1 MPAVAIT
8 DSGNLFG
15 SLEFAEY
22 AAGRG
27 IQLIIGCN
35 IIVKHSEQ
43 NLPILLLAKNEQG
56 YTNLVTL
63 VSESFKK
70 RKNNSDIPYVDFDEL
85 LNLSMGLIALTGGC
99 LAQLLL
105 GQDKETVEKLLS
117 AFDGH
122 LYVELQRHGL
132 NKELEL
138 EEALIDFAYQ
148 RNVPL
153 VATND
158 VFFPNRSDYE
168 AYDILTCIS
177 EGSYALEN
185 NRKKL
190 TTEHYFKSVAE
201 MEELFS
207 DIPEAIHN
215 TLVIAKRCSYM
226 PRSRQPILPKFPC
239 RENKTENEEL
249 REQAV
254 AGLEFRI
261 ANETDI
267 DLKQYYDRLNYE
279 LSVIT
284 SMNYAGYFL
293 IVSDFIRWSKAN
305 GIPVGP
311 GRGSGAGS
319 IVAWGLQITDLDP
332 IKFGL
337 IFERFLN
344 PDRVSMPDFDIDFCQ
359 EKRDLVIDYVQKKYG
374 YVAQIITF
382 GKLQARAVLRDVGRV
397 LQMPYSQVD
406 KISKMVPFNPV
417 NPVTLSQAIE
427 FDQNLQKERDS
438 DEVIAKLLDIS
449 LKLEGIYR
457 HVSTHAAGIV
467 ICDQKLENFV
477 PVYYDPN
484 SALPITQYSMKYVEK
499 AGLIKFD
506 FLGLGTLTLI
516 DHVCRLINR
525 DEKKIDISSV
535 PLNDQKTYE
544 MLSSGDSI
552 GVFQLESSGMREALI
567 KLKPDC
573 IEDIIALIS
582 LYRPGPMDNIPTYVA
597 RKHGLEKPDYI
608 HPLLEGVLKET
619 FGVIIYQ
626 EQVMEIARILSGYSL
641 AEADL
646 LRRAMGK
653 KIKEEMDKQ
662 RELFIQGA
670 TKNGV
675 DYDRASYIF
684 DLVAK
689 FAGYGFNKSHAA
701 AYAVISYQTAYL
713 KANYPLE
720 FFTALMNLNIDDRDK
735 LNLFYHAA
743 KFSGVTVLPPD
754 INKSQAEFSIEGECI
769 RYGIAALRNV
779 GFSIAEGIVNTRSSA
794 YKDIWEFIQNSGH
807 IINKRALESLIKS
820 GAFDSVHKNRKQ
832 LYESMDMLIYFANKN
847 KQDRESSQA
856 ALFGSLDV
864 LKPKFENVEDFDEEE
879 KLEHE
884 LFSLGFY
891 LTNHPL
897 EKFRIL
903 LEKLN
908 IGFIG
913 ENRTAK
919 TAGVILNARMRTSER
934 GRFVILTLSDP
945 HNVSEIAFY
954 NNEIIEE
961 KRDLFSPGTFV
972 IIDLE
977 ASENTTRLAGKDI
990 SEFTKRITSTIKELV
1005 LTTEC
1010 TDSQKA
1016 AMELNTI
1023 LKDEGRTKIMLKL
1036 LLEKHKEDIVNLYEF
1051 TFIAQQG
1058 LLQQEVEEMV
1068 QELAVSL
1075 KNIKADVIFQKI
1087 KSLMERQ
1094 NSTLTKQEL
1103 ETRAENIKEGLVAY
1117 SDFLEDLTKILW
1129 VELEEDLSNLKEV
1142 KSKIDKELKDDL
1154 KDLGITQ
1161 DFIKFLGGSE
1171 QITKSAFIHNAV
1183 NALKRNISEH
1193 LIKIFQDILKDF
1205 RINGP
1210 TQSSK
1215 ALEMLLENI
1224 EASGL
1229 IKYEHWGLLDF
1240 AYPINKMKS
1249 GHYCIMCIS
1258 STASILDEFVRRM
1271 KLNENVIRHLTGFR
1285 RSKVCPLAAS
1295 KDEDID
1301 YKNTDL
1307 LSKFTS
1313 DYGRILPR
1321 RLTGENIRT
1330 LGKLGEIVKV
1340 KPGYARNFLFPQRKA
1355 VKATKENLAKLE
1367 EQRLLLEEENT
1378 KKLNV
1383 AKELASSLH
1392 DKFVILIKQASE
1404 DGKIFG
1410 SVTTREIAKVLL
1422 QEGHAID
1429 HRNLSFGGISIKN
1442 LGEYQVNVE
1451 LHSEVVVPITI
1462 YVVKSETDANELRQ
1476 VKLQNQ
1482 KSQQQE
1488 AEQDANKEATDG
1500 GEAD

>member
-1 MPAVAIT
+1 MFIHLRVHSVYSLLESSVKIEELIGLCVQHKIPAVAIT

-22 AAGRG
+22 AASRG
-27 IQLIIGCN
+27 IQPIIGCN
-35 IIVKHSEQ
+35 IIVKYDDQDLST
-43 NLPILLLAKNEQG
+43 LLLAKDEQG
-56 YTNLVTL
+56 YTNLVSL
-63 VSESFKK
+63 VSESFRK
-70 RKNNSDIPYVDFDEL
+70 RKVSSDTPYIEFDEL
-85 LNLSMGLIALTGGC
+85 LNSNTGLIVLTGGC
-99 LAQLLL
+99 NGILAQLLSA
-105 GQDKETVEKLLS
+105 QDKEAIDRLIST
-117 AFDGH
+117 FGDR

-132 NKELEL
+132 SKELEL
-138 EEALIDFAYQ
+138 EDTLIDFAYH
-148 RNVPL
+148 RNIPL

-158 VFFPNRSDYE
+158 VFFSNRSDYE

-177 EGSYALEN
+177 EGSYSVEG

-190 TTEHYFKSVAE
+190 TTEHYFKSVTE
-201 MEELFS
+201 MEKLFS

-215 TLVIAKRCSYM
+215 TLVIAQRCSYM
-226 PRSRQPILPKFPC
+226 PRSRLPILPKFPC
-239 RENKTENEEL
+239 REGKTENEEL
-249 REQAV
+249 KEQAT
-254 AGLEFRI
+254 AGLKLRI
-261 ANETDI
+261 ANGTDI
-267 DLKQYYDRLNYE
+267 ILKQYYDRLDYE

-319 IVAWGLQITDLDP
+319 IVAWSLQITDLDP

-344 PDRVSMPDFDIDFCQ
+344 PDRISMPDFDIDFCQ

-397 LQMPYSQVD
+397 MQMPYSQVD

-427 FDQNLQKERDS
+427 LDQNLQKERDS

-499 AGLIKFD
+499 AGLVKFD

-525 DEKKIDISSV
+525 GGQKIDI
-535 PLNDQKTYE
+535 LAIALDDQKSYE
-544 MLSSGDSI
+544 MLSRGDSI
-552 GVFQLESSGMREALI
+552 GVFQLESSGMRESLI

-573 IEDIIALIS
+573 IGDIIALIS
-582 LYRPGPMDNIPTYVA
+582 LYRPGPMDNIPTYIA

-608 HPLLEGVLKET
+608 HPLLEEVLKET

-653 KIKEEMDKQ
+653 KIKAEMDKQ
-662 RELFIQGA
+662 RELFVSGA
-670 TKNGV
+670 TKNGI

-701 AYAVISYQTAYL
+701 AYAIISYQTAYL

-743 KFSGVTVLPPD
+743 KFSGITVLPPD
-754 INKSQAEFSIEGECI
+754 INKSQAKFSIEGESI

-779 GFSIAEGIVNTRSSA
+779 GFSIAEGIVNERSGP
-794 YKDIWEFIQNSGH
+794 YNDIWEFIQSSGH
-807 IINKRALESLIKS
+807 IINKRALESMIKS
-820 GAFDSVHKNRKQ
+820 GACDSAHKNRKQ
-832 LYESMDMLIYFANKN
+832 LYESIGTLIYFANKN
-847 KQDRESSQA
+847 KQDKESNQT

-864 LKPKFENVEDFDEEE
+864 LKPKLENVEDFDEDE

-897 EKFRIL
+897 EKFTII

-913 ENRTAK
+913 RNKTTK
-919 TAGVILNARMRTSER
+919 TAGVILNVRMRTSER

-972 IIDLE
+972 VIDLE
-977 ASENTTRLAGKDI
+977 TSGDRTRLVGKDI
-990 SEFTKRITSTIKELV
+990 SDFAERVTSTTKELV
-1005 LTTEC
+1005 LTIEC
-1010 TDSQKA
+1010 QDSQKVA
-1016 AMELNTI
+1016 IELNAI
-1023 LKDEGRTKIMLKL
+1023 LKNEGRTKIMLKL
-1036 LLEKHKEDIVNLYEF
+1036 LLERHKVSILLPNTYSIDPQIIYE
-1051 TFIAQQG
+1051 I
-1058 LLQQEVEEMV
+1058 
-1068 QELAVSL
+1068 
-1075 KNIKADVIFQKI
+1075 
-1087 KSLMERQ
+1087 
-1094 NSTLTKQEL
+1094 
-1103 ETRAENIKEGLVAY
+1103 
-1117 SDFLEDLTKILW
+1117 
-1129 VELEEDLSNLKEV
+1129 SNL
-1142 KSKIDKELKDDL
+1142 SWIKDVE
-1154 KDLGITQ
+1154 I
-1161 DFIKFLGGSE
+1161 
-1171 QITKSAFIHNAV
+1171 NA
-1183 NALKRNISEH
+1183 NNL
-1193 LIKIFQDILKDF
+1193 LI
-1205 RINGP
+1205 
-1210 TQSSK
+1210 
-1215 ALEMLLENI
+1215 
-1224 EASGL
+1224 
-1229 IKYEHWGLLDF
+1229 
-1240 AYPINKMKS
+1240 
-1249 GHYCIMCIS
+1249 
-1258 STASILDEFVRRM
+1258 
-1271 KLNENVIRHLTGFR
+1271 
-1285 RSKVCPLAAS
+1285 
-1295 KDEDID
+1295 
-1301 YKNTDL
+1301 
-1307 LSKFTS
+1307 
-1313 DYGRILPR
+1313 
-1321 RLTGENIRT
+1321 
-1330 LGKLGEIVKV
+1330 
-1340 KPGYARNFLFPQRKA
+1340 
-1355 VKATKENLAKLE
+1355 
-1367 EQRLLLEEENT
+1367 
-1378 KKLNV
+1378 
-1383 AKELASSLH
+1383 
-1392 DKFVILIKQASE
+1392 
-1404 DGKIFG
+1404 
-1410 SVTTREIAKVLL
+1410 
-1422 QEGHAID
+1422 
-1429 HRNLSFGGISIKN
+1429 
-1442 LGEYQVNVE
+1442 
-1451 LHSEVVVPITI
+1451 
-1462 YVVKSETDANELRQ
+1462 
-1476 VKLQNQ
+1476 
-1482 KSQQQE
+1482 
-1488 AEQDANKEATDG
+1488 
-1500 GEAD
+1500 

>member
-1 MPAVAIT
+1 MSKLMLSLIIANIKFFMFIHLRVHSVYSLLESSVKIEELIGLCLQNKMPAVAVT

-22 AAGRG
+22 AASRG

-35 IIVKHSEQ
+35 IIVRHLEQ
-43 NLPILLLAKNEQG
+43 NLSILLLAKNEQG

-85 LNLSMGLIALTGGC
+85 LSFNTGLIALTGGC

-105 GQDKETVEKLLS
+105 EQDKETVEKLLS

-148 RNVPL
+148 RNIPL

-207 DIPEAIHN
+207 DVPEVIHN

-267 DLKQYYDRLNYE
+267 NLKQYYDRLNYE

-319 IVAWGLQITDLDP
+319 IVAWSLQITDLDP

-525 DEKKIDISSV
+525 DEKKFDISSV
-535 PLNDQKTYE
+535 SLIDQRTYE
-544 MLSSGDSI
+544 MLSRGDSI

-608 HPLLEGVLKET
+608 HPLLEKVLKET

-662 RELFIQGA
+662 RELFVQGA

-701 AYAVISYQTAYL
+701 AYAIISYQTAYL

-743 KFSGVTVLPPD
+743 KFSGVAVLSPD
-754 INKSQAEFSIEGECI
+754 ISKSKAEFSIEGEHI

-779 GFSIAEGIVNTRSSA
+779 GFAIAEGIVNARSSS
-794 YKDIWEFIQNSGH
+794 YKDIWEFIQNLGH

-820 GAFDSVHKNRKQ
+820 GTFDSVHKNRKQ
-832 LYESMDMLIYFANKN
+832 LYESIDTLIYFANKN
-847 KQDRESSQA
+847 RQSNQA
-856 ALFGSLDV
+856 ALFGNLDI
-864 LKPKFENVEDFDEEE
+864 LKPKLENVEDFNEEE

-897 EKFRIL
+897 EKFRTL
-903 LEKLN
+903 LKKLN

-913 ENRTAK
+913 ESKTIK
-919 TAGVILNARMRTSER
+919 TAGVILNVRMRTSER

-961 KRDLFSPGTFV
+961 KRNLFSPGAFV

-977 ASENTTRLAGKDI
+977 ISENTTRLSGKDI
-990 SEFTKRITSTIKELV
+990 SEFTEKVTSLMKGLV
-1005 LTTEC
+1005 LTAVC
-1010 TDSQKA
+1010 ADSQKVA
-1016 AMELNTI
+1016 EELNSV
-1023 LKDEGRTKIMLKL
+1023 LKNGGKTKIMLKF
-1036 LLEKHKEDIVNLYEF
+1036 LLEKHKVSI
-1051 TFIAQQG
+1051 
-1058 LLQQEVEEMV
+1058 LLP
-1068 QELAVSL
+1068 
-1075 KNIKADVIFQKI
+1075 
-1087 KSLMERQ
+1087 
-1094 NSTLTKQEL
+1094 
-1103 ETRAENIKEGLVAY
+1103 GAY
-1117 SDFLEDLTKILW
+1117 SITPQAIYEISHLSWIEG
-1129 VELEEDLSNLKEV
+1129 VEINTNNL
-1142 KSKIDKELKDDL
+1142 
-1154 KDLGITQ
+1154 
-1161 DFIKFLGGSE
+1161 
-1171 QITKSAFIHNAV
+1171 
-1183 NALKRNISEH
+1183 
-1193 LIKIFQDILKDF
+1193 LI
-1205 RINGP
+1205 
-1210 TQSSK
+1210 
-1215 ALEMLLENI
+1215 
-1224 EASGL
+1224 
-1229 IKYEHWGLLDF
+1229 
-1240 AYPINKMKS
+1240 
-1249 GHYCIMCIS
+1249 
-1258 STASILDEFVRRM
+1258 
-1271 KLNENVIRHLTGFR
+1271 
-1285 RSKVCPLAAS
+1285 
-1295 KDEDID
+1295 
-1301 YKNTDL
+1301 
-1307 LSKFTS
+1307 
-1313 DYGRILPR
+1313 
-1321 RLTGENIRT
+1321 
-1330 LGKLGEIVKV
+1330 
-1340 KPGYARNFLFPQRKA
+1340 
-1355 VKATKENLAKLE
+1355 
-1367 EQRLLLEEENT
+1367 
-1378 KKLNV
+1378 
-1383 AKELASSLH
+1383 
-1392 DKFVILIKQASE
+1392 
-1404 DGKIFG
+1404 
-1410 SVTTREIAKVLL
+1410 
-1422 QEGHAID
+1422 
-1429 HRNLSFGGISIKN
+1429 
-1442 LGEYQVNVE
+1442 
-1451 LHSEVVVPITI
+1451 
-1462 YVVKSETDANELRQ
+1462 
-1476 VKLQNQ
+1476 
-1482 KSQQQE
+1482 
-1488 AEQDANKEATDG
+1488 
-1500 GEAD
+1500 

>member
-1 MPAVAIT
+1 MLSFFVDLKFFMFIHLRVHSVYSLLESSVKIEELIGLCLQNKMPAVAIT

-22 AAGRG
+22 AASRG

-35 IIVKHSEQ
+35 IVVKHSEQ

-56 YTNLVTL
+56 YTNLVSL
-63 VSESFKK
+63 VSGSFKK
-70 RKNNSDIPYVDFDEL
+70 RKNNSDIPYVNFDEL
-85 LNLSMGLIALTGGC
+85 LNLSTGLIALTGGYDGI

-105 GQDKETVEKLLS
+105 RQDKETIDRLIS
-117 AFDGH
+117 AFSGY

-132 NKELEL
+132 SKELEL
-138 EEALIDFAYQ
+138 EETLIDFAYQ
-148 RNVPL
+148 HNIPL
-153 VATND
+153 VTTND
-158 VFFPNRSDYE
+158 VFFTNRSDYE

-201 MEELFS
+201 MEKLFS

-249 REQAV
+249 KEQAI
-254 AGLEFRI
+254 AGLELRI
-261 ANETDI
+261 ANGTDI
-267 DLKQYYDRLNYE
+267 GLKQYYDRLNYE
-279 LSVIT
+279 LSIIT
-284 SMNYAGYFL
+284 SMNYSGYFL
-293 IVSDFIRWSKAN
+293 IVSDFICWSKAN

-319 IVAWGLQITDLDP
+319 IVAWALQITDLDP

-344 PDRVSMPDFDIDFCQ
+344 PDRISMPDFDIDFCQ

-427 FDQNLQKERDS
+427 LDQNLQKERDS
-438 DEVIAKLLDIS
+438 DEVIAKLLAIS

-525 DEKKIDISSV
+525 NGKKIDISSV
-535 PLNDQKTYE
+535 PLDDQKTYE
-544 MLSSGDSI
+544 ILSSGDSI

-662 RELFIQGA
+662 RELFVQGA

-743 KFSGVTVLPPD
+743 KFSGVAVLSPD
-754 INKSQAEFSIEGECI
+754 INKSQAEFSIEGEHI
-769 RYGIAALRNV
+769 RYGTAALRNV
-779 GFSIAEGIVNTRSSA
+779 GFSIAEGIVNERSGL
-794 YKDIWEFIQNSGH
+794 YKDIWEFIQSSGH

-820 GAFDSVHKNRKQ
+820 GACDSVHKNRKQ

-847 KQDRESSQA
+847 KQNRESSQA
-856 ALFGSLDV
+856 ALFGKLDV
-864 LKPKFENVEDFDEEE
+864 LKPKLENVEDFDEEE

-897 EKFRIL
+897 KKFKIL

-913 ENRTAK
+913 ENKTAK
-919 TAGVILNARMRTSER
+919 TAGVILNVRIRTSER

-961 KRDLFSPGTFV
+961 KRDLFSLGTFAIV
-972 IIDLE
+972 DLE
-977 ASENTTRLAGKDI
+977 TSENTTRLVGKNI
-990 SEFTKRITSTIKELV
+990 SEFTERITSTIKELV

-1010 TDSQKA
+1010 VDSQKA
-1016 AMELNTI
+1016 AMELNAV
-1023 LKDEGRTKIMLKL
+1023 LKDEGKTKVMLKL
-1036 LLEKHKEDIVNLYEF
+1036 IIDKHKVSILLPGTYSIAPQVIYE
-1051 TFIAQQG
+1051 I
-1058 LLQQEVEEMV
+1058 
-1068 QELAVSL
+1068 
-1075 KNIKADVIFQKI
+1075 
-1087 KSLMERQ
+1087 
-1094 NSTLTKQEL
+1094 
-1103 ETRAENIKEGLVAY
+1103 
-1117 SDFLEDLTKILW
+1117 
-1129 VELEEDLSNLKEV
+1129 SNL
-1142 KSKIDKELKDDL
+1142 SW
-1154 KDLGITQ
+1154 
-1161 DFIKFLGGSE
+1161 IKGVEINTNNL
-1171 QITKSAFIHNAV
+1171 
-1183 NALKRNISEH
+1183 
-1193 LIKIFQDILKDF
+1193 LI
-1205 RINGP
+1205 
-1210 TQSSK
+1210 
-1215 ALEMLLENI
+1215 
-1224 EASGL
+1224 
-1229 IKYEHWGLLDF
+1229 
-1240 AYPINKMKS
+1240 
-1249 GHYCIMCIS
+1249 
-1258 STASILDEFVRRM
+1258 
-1271 KLNENVIRHLTGFR
+1271 
-1285 RSKVCPLAAS
+1285 
-1295 KDEDID
+1295 
-1301 YKNTDL
+1301 
-1307 LSKFTS
+1307 
-1313 DYGRILPR
+1313 
-1321 RLTGENIRT
+1321 
-1330 LGKLGEIVKV
+1330 
-1340 KPGYARNFLFPQRKA
+1340 
-1355 VKATKENLAKLE
+1355 
-1367 EQRLLLEEENT
+1367 
-1378 KKLNV
+1378 
-1383 AKELASSLH
+1383 
-1392 DKFVILIKQASE
+1392 
-1404 DGKIFG
+1404 
-1410 SVTTREIAKVLL
+1410 
-1422 QEGHAID
+1422 
-1429 HRNLSFGGISIKN
+1429 
-1442 LGEYQVNVE
+1442 
-1451 LHSEVVVPITI
+1451 
-1462 YVVKSETDANELRQ
+1462 
-1476 VKLQNQ
+1476 
-1482 KSQQQE
+1482 
-1488 AEQDANKEATDG
+1488 
-1500 GEAD
+1500 

>member
-1 MPAVAIT
+1 MFIHLRVHSVYSLLESSVKIEELISLCLQNKMPAVAVT

-22 AAGRG
+22 AANRG

-35 IIVKHSEQ
+35 IIIRHLEQ
-43 NLPILLLAKNEQG
+43 NLSILLLAKNEQG

-85 LNLSMGLIALTGGC
+85 LNLSSGLIALTGGYDGI

-105 GQDKETVEKLLS
+105 KQDKETIKRLLL

-138 EEALIDFAYQ
+138 EEALIDFTYQ
-148 RNVPL
+148 HNIPL

-158 VFFPNRSDYE
+158 VFFPNKSDYE

-190 TTEHYFKSVAE
+190 TIEHYFKSVTE

-207 DIPEAIHN
+207 DIPEAINN

-254 AGLEFRI
+254 SGLKLRI
-261 ANETDI
+261 AKSSSVTRTPSTVIPALDQRDSSVTRWNDTKPDDDTQHDI
-267 DLKQYYDRLNYE
+267 DIKQYYDRLNYE

-305 GIPVGP
+305 DIPVGP

-319 IVAWGLQITDLDP
+319 IVAWSLQITDLDP

-344 PDRVSMPDFDIDFCQ
+344 PDRISMPDFDIDFCQ

-397 LQMPYSQVD
+397 LQMPYAQVD

-427 FDQNLQKERDS
+427 LDQNLQKERDS

-525 DEKKIDISSV
+525 DEKNFDISSV
-535 PLNDQKTYE
+535 SLIDQRTYE
-544 MLSSGDSI
+544 MLSRGDSI

-582 LYRPGPMDNIPTYVA
+582 LYRPGPMNNIPTYVA

-608 HPLLEGVLKET
+608 HPLLEEVLKET

-662 RELFIQGA
+662 RKLFVQGA

-701 AYAVISYQTAYL
+701 AYAIISYQTAYL

-743 KFSGVTVLPPD
+743 KFSGVAVLSPD
-754 INKSQAEFSIEGECI
+754 ISKSKAEFSIEGEHI

-779 GFSIAEGIVNTRSSA
+779 GFAIAEGIVNARSSS
-794 YKDIWEFIQNSGH
+794 YKDIWEFIQNLGH
-807 IINKRALESLIKS
+807 IMNKRALESLIKS
-820 GAFDSVHKNRKQ
+820 GTFDSVHKNRKQ
-832 LYESMDMLIYFANKN
+832 LYESIDTLIYFTNKN
-847 KQDRESSQA
+847 RQSNQA
-856 ALFGSLDV
+856 ALFGNLDI
-864 LKPKFENVEDFDEEE
+864 LKPKLENVEDFNEEE

-897 EKFRIL
+897 EKFRTL
-903 LEKLN
+903 LKKLN

-913 ENRTAK
+913 ESKTTK
-919 TAGVILNARMRTSER
+919 TAGVILNVRMRTSER

-961 KRDLFSPGTFV
+961 KRNLFSPGAFV

-977 ASENTTRLAGKDI
+977 ISENTTRLSGKDI
-990 SEFTKRITSTIKELV
+990 SEFTEKITSLMKGLV
-1005 LTTEC
+1005 LTSLC
-1010 TDSQKA
+1010 TDSQKVA
-1016 AMELNTI
+1016 EELNSV
-1023 LKDEGRTKIMLKL
+1023 LKNGGKTKIMLKFL
-1036 LLEKHKEDIVNLYEF
+1036 LKKHKV
-1051 TFIAQQG
+1051 
-1058 LLQQEVEEMV
+1058 
-1068 QELAVSL
+1068 
-1075 KNIKADVIFQKI
+1075 
-1087 KSLMERQ
+1087 
-1094 NSTLTKQEL
+1094 
-1103 ETRAENIKEGLVAY
+1103 
-1117 SDFLEDLTKILW
+1117 
-1129 VELEEDLSNLKEV
+1129 
-1142 KSKIDKELKDDL
+1142 
-1154 KDLGITQ
+1154 
-1161 DFIKFLGGSE
+1161 
-1171 QITKSAFIHNAV
+1171 
-1183 NALKRNISEH
+1183 
-1193 LIKIFQDILKDF
+1193 
-1205 RINGP
+1205 
-1210 TQSSK
+1210 
-1215 ALEMLLENI
+1215 
-1224 EASGL
+1224 
-1229 IKYEHWGLLDF
+1229 
-1240 AYPINKMKS
+1240 
-1249 GHYCIMCIS
+1249 
-1258 STASILDEFVRRM
+1258 SILLPGTYSITPQAIYE
-1271 KLNENVIRHLTGFR
+1271 ISHLSWIEG
-1285 RSKVCPLAAS
+1285 V
-1295 KDEDID
+1295 EI
-1301 YKNTDL
+1301 NTNNL
-1307 LSKFTS
+1307 L
-1313 DYGRILPR
+1313 I
-1321 RLTGENIRT
+1321 
-1330 LGKLGEIVKV
+1330 
-1340 KPGYARNFLFPQRKA
+1340 
-1355 VKATKENLAKLE
+1355 
-1367 EQRLLLEEENT
+1367 
-1378 KKLNV
+1378 
-1383 AKELASSLH
+1383 
-1392 DKFVILIKQASE
+1392 
-1404 DGKIFG
+1404 
-1410 SVTTREIAKVLL
+1410 
-1422 QEGHAID
+1422 
-1429 HRNLSFGGISIKN
+1429 
-1442 LGEYQVNVE
+1442 
-1451 LHSEVVVPITI
+1451 
-1462 YVVKSETDANELRQ
+1462 
-1476 VKLQNQ
+1476 
-1482 KSQQQE
+1482 
-1488 AEQDANKEATDG
+1488 
-1500 GEAD
+1500 

>member
-1 MPAVAIT
+1 MIRELAEFVKEVFCILTLDLRNLIGFCSHENYVLMSKLMLSFFVDLKFFMFIHLRVHSVYSLLESSVKIEELIGLCLRNKMPAVAIT

-15 SLEFAEY
+15 SLEFSEY
-22 AAGRG
+22 AANKG

-63 VSESFKK
+63 VSESFRK

-85 LNLSMGLIALTGGC
+85 LNLSTGLIALTGGC

-105 GQDKETVEKLLS
+105 GQDKETIEKLLS
-117 AFDGH
+117 AFNGH

-138 EEALIDFAYQ
+138 EETLIDFAYQ
-148 RNVPL
+148 HNIPL

-158 VFFPNRSDYE
+158 VFFTNRSDYE

-284 SMNYAGYFL
+284 SMNYSGYFL

-427 FDQNLQKERDS
+427 LDQNLQKERDS

-544 MLSSGDSI
+544 ILSSGDSI

-626 EQVMEIARILSGYSL
+626 EQVMEIARILSGYTL

-954 NNEIIEE
+954 NNEIIEG

-990 SEFTKRITSTIKELV
+990 SEFTKRIASTIKELV

-1036 LLEKHKEDIVNLYEF
+1036 LLEKHKVSI
-1051 TFIAQQG
+1051 
-1058 LLQQEVEEMV
+1058 LLP
-1068 QELAVSL
+1068 
-1075 KNIKADVIFQKI
+1075 
-1087 KSLMERQ
+1087 
-1094 NSTLTKQEL
+1094 
-1103 ETRAENIKEGLVAY
+1103 GAY
-1117 SDFLEDLTKILW
+1117 SIAPQVIYEI
-1129 VELEEDLSNLKEV
+1129 SNL
-1142 KSKIDKELKDDL
+1142 SW
-1154 KDLGITQ
+1154 
-1161 DFIKFLGGSE
+1161 IKGVEINTNNL
-1171 QITKSAFIHNAV
+1171 
-1183 NALKRNISEH
+1183 
-1193 LIKIFQDILKDF
+1193 LI
-1205 RINGP
+1205 
-1210 TQSSK
+1210 
-1215 ALEMLLENI
+1215 
-1224 EASGL
+1224 
-1229 IKYEHWGLLDF
+1229 
-1240 AYPINKMKS
+1240 
-1249 GHYCIMCIS
+1249 
-1258 STASILDEFVRRM
+1258 
-1271 KLNENVIRHLTGFR
+1271 
-1285 RSKVCPLAAS
+1285 
-1295 KDEDID
+1295 
-1301 YKNTDL
+1301 
-1307 LSKFTS
+1307 
-1313 DYGRILPR
+1313 
-1321 RLTGENIRT
+1321 
-1330 LGKLGEIVKV
+1330 
-1340 KPGYARNFLFPQRKA
+1340 
-1355 VKATKENLAKLE
+1355 
-1367 EQRLLLEEENT
+1367 
-1378 KKLNV
+1378 
-1383 AKELASSLH
+1383 
-1392 DKFVILIKQASE
+1392 
-1404 DGKIFG
+1404 
-1410 SVTTREIAKVLL
+1410 
-1422 QEGHAID
+1422 
-1429 HRNLSFGGISIKN
+1429 
-1442 LGEYQVNVE
+1442 
-1451 LHSEVVVPITI
+1451 
-1462 YVVKSETDANELRQ
+1462 
-1476 VKLQNQ
+1476 
-1482 KSQQQE
+1482 
-1488 AEQDANKEATDG
+1488 
-1500 GEAD
+1500 

>member
-1 MPAVAIT
+1 MFIHLRVHSVYSLLESSVKIEELIGLCLRNKMPAVAIT

-15 SLEFAEY
+15 SLEFSEY
-22 AAGRG
+22 AASRG
-27 IQLIIGCN
+27 IQLITGCN
-35 IIVKHSEQ
+35 IIVIYSEQ
-43 NLPILLLAKNEQG
+43 NLPILLLTKNEQG

-63 VSESFKK
+63 VSESFRK

-85 LNLSMGLIALTGGC
+85 LNLSTGLITLTGGC
-99 LAQLLL
+99 DGILAQLLFR
-105 GQDKETVEKLLS
+105 QDKGIVEKLLL
-117 AFDGH
+117 AFNGH

-138 EEALIDFAYQ
+138 EETLIDFAYQ
-148 RNVPL
+148 HNIPL

-177 EGSYALEN
+177 EGSYTLEN

-201 MEELFS
+201 MEKLFS

-226 PRSRQPILPKFPC
+226 PRSSQPILPKFPC

-249 REQAV
+249 KEQAT
-254 AGLEFRI
+254 AGLELRI
-261 ANETDI
+261 ANKIDI

-319 IVAWGLQITDLDP
+319 IVAWALQITDLDP

-344 PDRVSMPDFDIDFCQ
+344 PDRISMPDFDIDFCQ

-397 LQMPYSQVD
+397 LQMSYTQVD

-516 DHVCRLINR
+516 DHVCRLINQNG
-525 DEKKIDISSV
+525 KKIDIASV
-535 PLNDQKTYE
+535 SLNDRKTYE
-544 MLSSGDSI
+544 MLSNGDSI

-582 LYRPGPMDNIPTYVA
+582 LYRPGPMDNIPTYIA

-608 HPLLEGVLKET
+608 HPLLERVLKET

-653 KIKEEMDKQ
+653 KIKAEMDKQ
-662 RELFIQGA
+662 RKLFVQGA

-743 KFSGVTVLPPD
+743 KFSGVSVLLPD
-754 INKSQAEFSIEGECI
+754 ISKSKAEFSIEGKHI

-779 GFSIAEGIVNTRSSA
+779 GFSIAEGIVNTRSST

-807 IINKRALESLIKS
+807 ITNKRALESLIKS
-820 GAFDSVHKNRKQ
+820 GACDSVHKNRKQ
-832 LYESMDMLIYFANKN
+832 LYESIDTLVYFANKN
-847 KQDRESSQA
+847 RQDRESNQA
-856 ALFGSLDV
+856 VLFGNFNV
-864 LKPKFENVEDFDEEE
+864 LKPKLEKVKDFNEEE

-891 LTNHPL
+891 LTSHPL
-897 EKFRIL
+897 EKFRTL

-913 ENRTAK
+913 ENKIAK
-919 TAGVILNARMRTSER
+919 TAGVILNVRMRTSER

-954 NNEIIEE
+954 NNEIIEK
-961 KRDLFSPGTFV
+961 KRNLFSPGTFV
-972 IIDLE
+972 VVDLE
-977 ASENTTRLAGKDI
+977 TSENTTRLVGRDI
-990 SEFTKRITSTIKELV
+990 SEFTERITSVMKSLV
-1005 LTTEC
+1005 LTTGC
-1010 TDSQKA
+1010 ADSQKA
-1016 AMELNTI
+1016 AIELNSV
-1023 LKDEGRTKIMLKL
+1023 LKGDGKTKIMLKL
-1036 LLEKHKEDIVNLYEF
+1036 LFEKHTVNILLPGAYLITPQVVYE
-1051 TFIAQQG
+1051 I
-1058 LLQQEVEEMV
+1058 
-1068 QELAVSL
+1068 
-1075 KNIKADVIFQKI
+1075 
-1087 KSLMERQ
+1087 
-1094 NSTLTKQEL
+1094 
-1103 ETRAENIKEGLVAY
+1103 
-1117 SDFLEDLTKILW
+1117 
-1129 VELEEDLSNLKEV
+1129 SNLSWIKGIE
-1142 KSKIDKELKDDL
+1142 IDTNSL
-1154 KDLGITQ
+1154 
-1161 DFIKFLGGSE
+1161 
-1171 QITKSAFIHNAV
+1171 
-1183 NALKRNISEH
+1183 
-1193 LIKIFQDILKDF
+1193 LI
-1205 RINGP
+1205 
-1210 TQSSK
+1210 
-1215 ALEMLLENI
+1215 
-1224 EASGL
+1224 
-1229 IKYEHWGLLDF
+1229 
-1240 AYPINKMKS
+1240 
-1249 GHYCIMCIS
+1249 
-1258 STASILDEFVRRM
+1258 
-1271 KLNENVIRHLTGFR
+1271 
-1285 RSKVCPLAAS
+1285 
-1295 KDEDID
+1295 
-1301 YKNTDL
+1301 
-1307 LSKFTS
+1307 
-1313 DYGRILPR
+1313 
-1321 RLTGENIRT
+1321 
-1330 LGKLGEIVKV
+1330 
-1340 KPGYARNFLFPQRKA
+1340 
-1355 VKATKENLAKLE
+1355 
-1367 EQRLLLEEENT
+1367 
-1378 KKLNV
+1378 
-1383 AKELASSLH
+1383 
-1392 DKFVILIKQASE
+1392 
-1404 DGKIFG
+1404 
-1410 SVTTREIAKVLL
+1410 
-1422 QEGHAID
+1422 
-1429 HRNLSFGGISIKN
+1429 
-1442 LGEYQVNVE
+1442 
-1451 LHSEVVVPITI
+1451 
-1462 YVVKSETDANELRQ
+1462 
-1476 VKLQNQ
+1476 
-1482 KSQQQE
+1482 
-1488 AEQDANKEATDG
+1488 
-1500 GEAD
+1500 

>member
-1 MPAVAIT
+1 MFIHLRVHSVYSLLESSVKIEELIGLCLWNKMPAVAIT

-15 SLEFAEY
+15 SLEFSEY
-22 AAGRG
+22 AASRG
-27 IQLIIGCN
+27 IQLITGCN
-35 IIVKHSEQ
+35 IIIRHSEQ

-56 YTNLVTL
+56 YTNLVAL
-63 VSESFKK
+63 VSESFRK
-70 RKNNSDIPYVDFDEL
+70 RKNNGDIPYVNFDEL
-85 LNLSMGLIALTGGC
+85 LNLSTGLITLAGGC
-99 LAQLLL
+99 DGILAQLLFK
-105 GQDKETVEKLLS
+105 QDKGTVEKLLS
-117 AFDGH
+117 VFNGH
-122 LYVELQRHGL
+122 LYVELQRHGS

-138 EEALIDFAYQ
+138 EETLIGFAYQ
-148 RNVPL
+148 HNIPL

-177 EGSYALEN
+177 EGSYALES

-201 MEELFS
+201 MEKLFS

-249 REQAV
+249 KEQAT
-254 AGLEFRI
+254 AGLVLRI
-261 ANETDI
+261 ANKIDI

-305 GIPVGP
+305 SIPVGP
-311 GRGSGAGS
+311 GRGSGTGS
-319 IVAWGLQITDLDP
+319 IVAWALQITDLDP
-332 IKFGL
+332 IRFGL

-344 PDRVSMPDFDIDFCQ
+344 PDRISMPDFDIDFCQ
-359 EKRDLVIDYVQKKYG
+359 EKRDLVIDYVRRKYG

-397 LQMPYSQVD
+397 LQMPYTQVD
-406 KISKMVPFNPV
+406 KISKMIPFNPV

-427 FDQNLQKERDS
+427 FDKNLQKERDS

-516 DHVCRLINR
+516 DHVRRLINR
-525 DEKKIDISSV
+525 NGKKIDVASIS
-535 PLNDQKTYE
+535 LNNCKTYE
-544 MLSSGDSI
+544 MLSNGDSI

-582 LYRPGPMDNIPTYVA
+582 LYRPGPMDNIPTYIA

-608 HPLLEGVLKET
+608 HPLLERVLKET

-653 KIKEEMDKQ
+653 KIKAEMDKQ

-743 KFSGVTVLPPD
+743 KFSGVSVLLPD
-754 INKSQAEFSIEGECI
+754 INKSKTKFSIEGKHI

-794 YKDIWEFIQNSGH
+794 YKDIWEFVQNSGH

-820 GAFDSVHKNRKQ
+820 GACDSVHKNRKQ
-832 LYESMDMLIYFANKN
+832 LYESMDTLIYFANKN
-847 KQDRESSQA
+847 RQDRESNQA
-856 ALFGSLDV
+856 VLFDDFGI
-864 LKPKFENVEDFDEEE
+864 LKPRLEEVKDFSEEE

-891 LTNHPL
+891 LTGHPL
-897 EKFRIL
+897 EKFRTL

-913 ENRTAK
+913 KNKTAK
-919 TAGVILNARMRTSER
+919 TAGVILNVHMRTSVR

-954 NNEIIEE
+954 NNEVIEE
-961 KRDLFSPGTFV
+961 KRNLFSPGTFV
-972 IIDLE
+972 VIDLE
-977 ASENTTRLAGKDI
+977 TSENTTRLVGRDI
-990 SEFTKRITSTIKELV
+990 SEFTEKTTSIMKSLV
-1005 LTTEC
+1005 LTTGY
-1010 TDSQKA
+1010 TNSQKA
-1016 AMELNTI
+1016 AMELNSV
-1023 LKDEGRTKIMLKL
+1023 LKDGNGKTKVILRL
-1036 LLEKHKEDIVNLYEF
+1036 LFEKHTVNILLPGAYLITPQVVCEMSNLSWIEGIEID
-1051 TFIAQQG
+1051 TNG
-1058 LLQQEVEEMV
+1058 LLV
-1068 QELAVSL
+1068 
-1075 KNIKADVIFQKI
+1075 
-1087 KSLMERQ
+1087 
-1094 NSTLTKQEL
+1094 
-1103 ETRAENIKEGLVAY
+1103 
-1117 SDFLEDLTKILW
+1117 
-1129 VELEEDLSNLKEV
+1129 
-1142 KSKIDKELKDDL
+1142 
-1154 KDLGITQ
+1154 
-1161 DFIKFLGGSE
+1161 
-1171 QITKSAFIHNAV
+1171 
-1183 NALKRNISEH
+1183 
-1193 LIKIFQDILKDF
+1193 
-1205 RINGP
+1205 
-1210 TQSSK
+1210 
-1215 ALEMLLENI
+1215 
-1224 EASGL
+1224 
-1229 IKYEHWGLLDF
+1229 
-1240 AYPINKMKS
+1240 
-1249 GHYCIMCIS
+1249 
-1258 STASILDEFVRRM
+1258 
-1271 KLNENVIRHLTGFR
+1271 
-1285 RSKVCPLAAS
+1285 
-1295 KDEDID
+1295 
-1301 YKNTDL
+1301 
-1307 LSKFTS
+1307 
-1313 DYGRILPR
+1313 
-1321 RLTGENIRT
+1321 
-1330 LGKLGEIVKV
+1330 
-1340 KPGYARNFLFPQRKA
+1340 
-1355 VKATKENLAKLE
+1355 
-1367 EQRLLLEEENT
+1367 
-1378 KKLNV
+1378 
-1383 AKELASSLH
+1383 
-1392 DKFVILIKQASE
+1392 
-1404 DGKIFG
+1404 
-1410 SVTTREIAKVLL
+1410 
-1422 QEGHAID
+1422 
-1429 HRNLSFGGISIKN
+1429 
-1442 LGEYQVNVE
+1442 
-1451 LHSEVVVPITI
+1451 
-1462 YVVKSETDANELRQ
+1462 
-1476 VKLQNQ
+1476 
-1482 KSQQQE
+1482 
-1488 AEQDANKEATDG
+1488 
-1500 GEAD
+1500 

>member
-22 AAGRG
+22 AASRG

-35 IIVKHSEQ
+35 IIVRRSEQ
-43 NLPILLLAKNEQG
+43 NLPILLLAKNERG
-56 YTNLVTL
+56 YANLVTL
-63 VSESFKK
+63 VSESFRK
-70 RKNNSDIPYVDFDEL
+70 RENSNDIPYVDFNEL
-85 LNLSMGLIALTGGC
+85 LSLSSGLIALTGGYDGI

-105 GQDKETVEKLLS
+105 KQDKETIKRLLL
-117 AFDGH
+117 AFNGH

-132 NKELEL
+132 SKELEL
-138 EEALIDFAYQ
+138 EETLIDFAYQ
-148 RNVPL
+148 HDIPL

-207 DIPEAIHN
+207 DIPEAIYN
-215 TLVIAKRCSYM
+215 TSVVARRCSYM

-249 REQAV
+249 KEQAI
-254 AGLEFRI
+254 AGLELRI
-261 ANETDI
+261 AQSSSVIPARDGGIQEKRNMDPSVKHWDDTHDV
-267 DLKQYYDRLNYE
+267 DFKQYHDRLNYE

-305 GIPVGP
+305 GIPAGP

-319 IVAWGLQITDLDP
+319 IVAWALQITDLDP

-344 PDRVSMPDFDIDFCQ
+344 PDRISMPDFDIDFCQ
-359 EKRDLVIDYVQKKYG
+359 EKRDLVIDYVRKKYG

-397 LQMPYSQVD
+397 LQMPYAQVD

-427 FDQNLQKERDS
+427 LDQNLQKERDS

-516 DHVCRLINR
+516 DHVCRLINCNER
-525 DEKKIDISSV
+525 KIDISSV
-535 PLNDQKTYE
+535 PLDDQRTYE
-544 MLSSGDSI
+544 MLSRGDSI

-743 KFSGVTVLPPD
+743 KFSGVSVLSPD
-754 INKSQAEFSIEGECI
+754 INKSKAEFSIEGERI

-807 IINKRALESLIKS
+807 IINKRVLESLIKS
-820 GAFDSVHKNRKQ
+820 GACDSVHQNRKQ
-832 LYESMDMLIYFANKN
+832 LYESIDTLVYFANKN
-847 KQDRESSQA
+847 RQDKESNQA
-856 ALFGSLDV
+856 VLFGNLDV
-864 LKPKFENVEDFDEEE
+864 LKPKLEDVEDFNEEE

-897 EKFRIL
+897 EKFRAL
-903 LEKLN
+903 LRKLN

-913 ENRTAK
+913 EGKTTK

-961 KRDLFSPGTFV
+961 KRNLFSPGTFV

-990 SEFTKRITSTIKELV
+990 SEFTERITSVMKRLV
-1005 LTTEC
+1005 LTGC
-1010 TDSQKA
+1010 ADSQTA
-1016 AMELNTI
+1016 AMELSSV
-1023 LKDEGRTKIMLKL
+1023 LKDGGRTKIMLEL
-1036 LLEKHKEDIVNLYEF
+1036 LLEKHKVSI
-1051 TFIAQQG
+1051 
-1058 LLQQEVEEMV
+1058 LLP
-1068 QELAVSL
+1068 
-1075 KNIKADVIFQKI
+1075 
-1087 KSLMERQ
+1087 
-1094 NSTLTKQEL
+1094 
-1103 ETRAENIKEGLVAY
+1103 GAY
-1117 SDFLEDLTKILW
+1117 SITPQAVCEI
-1129 VELEEDLSNLKEV
+1129 SNLSWIKGIE
-1142 KSKIDKELKDDL
+1142 IDTNSL
-1154 KDLGITQ
+1154 
-1161 DFIKFLGGSE
+1161 
-1171 QITKSAFIHNAV
+1171 
-1183 NALKRNISEH
+1183 
-1193 LIKIFQDILKDF
+1193 LI
-1205 RINGP
+1205 
-1210 TQSSK
+1210 
-1215 ALEMLLENI
+1215 
-1224 EASGL
+1224 
-1229 IKYEHWGLLDF
+1229 
-1240 AYPINKMKS
+1240 
-1249 GHYCIMCIS
+1249 
-1258 STASILDEFVRRM
+1258 
-1271 KLNENVIRHLTGFR
+1271 
-1285 RSKVCPLAAS
+1285 
-1295 KDEDID
+1295 
-1301 YKNTDL
+1301 
-1307 LSKFTS
+1307 
-1313 DYGRILPR
+1313 
-1321 RLTGENIRT
+1321 
-1330 LGKLGEIVKV
+1330 
-1340 KPGYARNFLFPQRKA
+1340 
-1355 VKATKENLAKLE
+1355 
-1367 EQRLLLEEENT
+1367 
-1378 KKLNV
+1378 
-1383 AKELASSLH
+1383 
-1392 DKFVILIKQASE
+1392 
-1404 DGKIFG
+1404 
-1410 SVTTREIAKVLL
+1410 
-1422 QEGHAID
+1422 
-1429 HRNLSFGGISIKN
+1429 
-1442 LGEYQVNVE
+1442 
-1451 LHSEVVVPITI
+1451 
-1462 YVVKSETDANELRQ
+1462 
-1476 VKLQNQ
+1476 
-1482 KSQQQE
+1482 
-1488 AEQDANKEATDG
+1488 
-1500 GEAD
+1500 

>member
-1 MPAVAIT
+1 MFIHLRVHSVYSLLESSVKIEELIGLCLRNKMPAVAIT

-15 SLEFAEY
+15 SLEFSEY
-22 AAGRG
+22 AANRG

-35 IIVKHSEQ
+35 IIVRHSEQ
-43 NLPILLLAKNEQG
+43 NLSMLLLAKNEQG

-63 VSESFKK
+63 VSESFRK
-70 RKNNSDIPYVDFDEL
+70 RKNSSDISYVDFVEL
-85 LNLSMGLIALTGGC
+85 LNLNTGLIALTGGYDGI

-105 GQDKETVEKLLS
+105 RQDKEIIEKLLS
-117 AFDGH
+117 AFNGH

-132 NKELEL
+132 SKELEL
-138 EEALIDFAYQ
+138 KEILIDFAYQ
-148 RNVPL
+148 HDIPL

-207 DIPEAIHN
+207 DIPEAIYN
-215 TLVIAKRCSYM
+215 TSVVARRCSYM

-254 AGLEFRI
+254 AGLKLRI
-261 ANETDI
+261 AQSSFVTRTPPTVIPVLDTGIQRDSSVTRWNDIKPDDDTQHDI
-267 DLKQYYDRLNYE
+267 DFKQYYNRLDYE

-293 IVSDFIRWSKAN
+293 IVSDFIRWSKVN
-305 GIPVGP
+305 DVSVGP

-319 IVAWGLQITDLDP
+319 IVAWSLQITDLDP

-344 PDRVSMPDFDIDFCQ
+344 PDRISMPDFDIDFCQ
-359 EKRDLVIDYVQKKYG
+359 EKRDLVIDYVRKKYG

-417 NPVTLSQAIE
+417 NPVTLSQVIE
-427 FDQNLQKERDS
+427 LDQNLQKERDS
-438 DEVIAKLLDIS
+438 DEIIAKLLDIS

-516 DHVCRLINR
+516 DHVCRLINHN
-525 DEKKIDISSV
+525 EKKLDISSV
-535 PLNDQKTYE
+535 SLNDQKTYE
-544 MLSSGDSI
+544 MLSSGNSI

-582 LYRPGPMDNIPTYVA
+582 LYRPGPMDNISTYIA

-608 HPLLEGVLKET
+608 HPLLEEVLKET

-662 RELFIQGA
+662 RKLFIQGA
-670 TKNGV
+670 MKNDV
-675 DYDRASYIF
+675 NYDRASYIF

-701 AYAVISYQTAYL
+701 AYAIISYQTAYL

-743 KFSGVTVLPPD
+743 KLCGVAVLPPD
-754 INKSQAEFSIEGECI
+754 ISKSKAGFSIESGHI

-794 YKDIWEFIQNSGH
+794 YKDIWKFIQNSGH
-807 IINKRALESLIKS
+807 VINKKALESLIKS
-820 GAFDSVHKNRKQ
+820 GACDSVHQNRRQ
-832 LYESMDMLIYFANKN
+832 LCESIDTLIYFANKN
-847 KQDRESSQA
+847 KQSDQA
-856 ALFGSLDV
+856 ALFDNLYV
-864 LKPKFENVEDFDEEE
+864 LKPRLENIEDFDKEE

-903 LEKLN
+903 LKKLN

-913 ENRTAK
+913 EGKTTK
-919 TAGVILNARMRTSER
+919 TAGVILNVRMRTSER
-934 GRFVILTLSDP
+934 GRFIILMLSDP
-945 HNVSEIAFY
+945 YNVSEIAFY
-954 NNEIIEE
+954 NNEVIEE
-961 KRDLFSPGTFV
+961 KRDLFLSGTFV
-972 IIDLE
+972 IIDLKT
-977 ASENTTRLAGKDI
+977 SKNTTRLTGKDI
-990 SEFTKRITSTIKELV
+990 SEFTEEITSLIRKLV
-1005 LTTEC
+1005 LTVEC
-1010 TDSQKA
+1010 ANPQKVA
-1016 AMELNTI
+1016 VELNSL
-1023 LKDEGRTKIMLKL
+1023 LKNVGKTKIILEL
-1036 LLEKHKEDIVNLYEF
+1036 LLEKHKV
-1051 TFIAQQG
+1051 
-1058 LLQQEVEEMV
+1058 
-1068 QELAVSL
+1068 
-1075 KNIKADVIFQKI
+1075 
-1087 KSLMERQ
+1087 
-1094 NSTLTKQEL
+1094 
-1103 ETRAENIKEGLVAY
+1103 
-1117 SDFLEDLTKILW
+1117 
-1129 VELEEDLSNLKEV
+1129 
-1142 KSKIDKELKDDL
+1142 
-1154 KDLGITQ
+1154 
-1161 DFIKFLGGSE
+1161 
-1171 QITKSAFIHNAV
+1171 
-1183 NALKRNISEH
+1183 
-1193 LIKIFQDILKDF
+1193 
-1205 RINGP
+1205 
-1210 TQSSK
+1210 
-1215 ALEMLLENI
+1215 
-1224 EASGL
+1224 
-1229 IKYEHWGLLDF
+1229 
-1240 AYPINKMKS
+1240 
-1249 GHYCIMCIS
+1249 
-1258 STASILDEFVRRM
+1258 SILLSGTYSISP
-1271 KLNENVIRHLTGFR
+1271 KTI
-1285 RSKVCPLAAS
+1285 
-1295 KDEDID
+1295 
-1301 YKNTDL
+1301 YKI
-1307 LSKFTS
+1307 
-1313 DYGRILPR
+1313 Y
-1321 RLTGENIRT
+1321 
-1330 LGKLGEIVKV
+1330 
-1340 KPGYARNFLFPQRKA
+1340 
-1355 VKATKENLAKLE
+1355 
-1367 EQRLLLEEENT
+1367 
-1378 KKLNV
+1378 
-1383 AKELASSLH
+1383 
-1392 DKFVILIKQASE
+1392 
-1404 DGKIFG
+1404 
-1410 SVTTREIAKVLL
+1410 
-1422 QEGHAID
+1422 
-1429 HRNLSFGGISIKN
+1429 NLSWIKDIEIGTNN
-1442 LGEYQVNVE
+1442 L
-1451 LHSEVVVPITI
+1451 LI
-1462 YVVKSETDANELRQ
+1462 
-1476 VKLQNQ
+1476 
-1482 KSQQQE
+1482 
-1488 AEQDANKEATDG
+1488 
-1500 GEAD
+1500 

>member
-1 MPAVAIT
+1 MFIHLRVHSVYSLLESSVKIEELIGLCLRNKMPAVAIT

-43 NLPILLLAKNEQG
+43 NLSILLLAKNEQG

-63 VSESFKK
+63 VSESFRK

-85 LNLSMGLIALTGGC
+85 LNLSTGLIALTGGC

-138 EEALIDFAYQ
+138 EGALIDFAYQ
-148 RNVPL
+148 RNIPL

-158 VFFPNRSDYE
+158 VFFTNRSDYE

-207 DIPEAIHN
+207 DIPEAIYN
-215 TLVIAKRCSYM
+215 TLVVARRCSYM

-249 REQAV
+249 REQSI
-254 AGLEFRI
+254 AGLELRI

-267 DLKQYYDRLNYE
+267 SLKQYHNRLNYE
-279 LSVIT
+279 LGIIT

-305 GIPVGP
+305 GVPVGP

-319 IVAWGLQITDLDP
+319 IVAWALQITDLDP

-344 PDRVSMPDFDIDFCQ
+344 PDRISMPDFDIDFCQ
-359 EKRDLVIDYVQKKYG
+359 EKRDLVIDYVWKKYG

-397 LQMPYSQVD
+397 LQMPYAQVD

-516 DHVCRLINR
+516 DHVCRLVNR
-525 DEKKIDISSV
+525 NEKKIDISSV
-535 PLNDQKTYE
+535 PLNDQKTYK
-544 MLSSGDSI
+544 MLSRGDAI

-582 LYRPGPMDNIPTYVA
+582 LYRPGPMDNIPTYIA

-608 HPLLEGVLKET
+608 HPLLEEVLKET

-701 AYAVISYQTAYL
+701 AYAIISYQTAYL

-743 KFSGVTVLPPD
+743 KFSGVAVLSPD
-754 INKSQAEFSIEGECI
+754 ISKSKAKFSIESEHV

-779 GFSIAEGIVNTRSSA
+779 GLSIAEGVVNARSSP
-794 YKDIWEFIQNSGH
+794 YKDIWEFVQNSGH

-820 GAFDSVHKNRKQ
+820 GAFDSVHQNRKQ
-832 LYESMDMLIYFANKN
+832 LYESIDTLIYFANKN
-847 KQDRESSQA
+847 RQSNQA
-856 ALFGSLDV
+856 VLFGNLDV
-864 LKPKFENVEDFDEEE
+864 LKPKLEDVEDFNEEE

-897 EKFRIL
+897 EKFRTL
-903 LEKLN
+903 LKKLN

-913 ENRTAK
+913 ESKTTK
-919 TAGVILNARMRTSER
+919 TAGVILNVRMRTSER

-945 HNVSEIAFY
+945 HNVSEVAFY

-961 KRDLFSPGTFV
+961 KRNLFSPGTFV
-972 IIDLE
+972 VIDLE
-977 ASENTTRLAGKDI
+977 ISESTTRLSGKDI
-990 SEFTKRITSTIKELV
+990 SEFTEKVTSLMRGLV
-1005 LTTEC
+1005 LTAVC
-1010 TDSQKA
+1010 ADLQKVA
-1016 AMELNTI
+1016 EELNSV
-1023 LKDEGRTKIMLKL
+1023 LKNGGKTKIMLEL
-1036 LLEKHKEDIVNLYEF
+1036 LLEKHKVSI
-1051 TFIAQQG
+1051 
-1058 LLQQEVEEMV
+1058 LLP
-1068 QELAVSL
+1068 
-1075 KNIKADVIFQKI
+1075 
-1087 KSLMERQ
+1087 
-1094 NSTLTKQEL
+1094 
-1103 ETRAENIKEGLVAY
+1103 GAY
-1117 SDFLEDLTKILW
+1117 SITPQAICEI
-1129 VELEEDLSNLKEV
+1129 SNLSWIK
-1142 KSKIDKELKDDL
+1142 
-1154 KDLGITQ
+1154 GIEINTNN
-1161 DFIKFLGGSE
+1161 L
-1171 QITKSAFIHNAV
+1171 
-1183 NALKRNISEH
+1183 
-1193 LIKIFQDILKDF
+1193 LI
-1205 RINGP
+1205 
-1210 TQSSK
+1210 
-1215 ALEMLLENI
+1215 
-1224 EASGL
+1224 
-1229 IKYEHWGLLDF
+1229 
-1240 AYPINKMKS
+1240 
-1249 GHYCIMCIS
+1249 
-1258 STASILDEFVRRM
+1258 
-1271 KLNENVIRHLTGFR
+1271 
-1285 RSKVCPLAAS
+1285 
-1295 KDEDID
+1295 
-1301 YKNTDL
+1301 
-1307 LSKFTS
+1307 
-1313 DYGRILPR
+1313 
-1321 RLTGENIRT
+1321 
-1330 LGKLGEIVKV
+1330 
-1340 KPGYARNFLFPQRKA
+1340 
-1355 VKATKENLAKLE
+1355 
-1367 EQRLLLEEENT
+1367 
-1378 KKLNV
+1378 
-1383 AKELASSLH
+1383 
-1392 DKFVILIKQASE
+1392 
-1404 DGKIFG
+1404 
-1410 SVTTREIAKVLL
+1410 
-1422 QEGHAID
+1422 
-1429 HRNLSFGGISIKN
+1429 
-1442 LGEYQVNVE
+1442 
-1451 LHSEVVVPITI
+1451 
-1462 YVVKSETDANELRQ
+1462 
-1476 VKLQNQ
+1476 
-1482 KSQQQE
+1482 
-1488 AEQDANKEATDG
+1488 
-1500 GEAD
+1500 

>member
-1 MPAVAIT
+1 MFIHLRVHSVYSLLESSVKIEELIGLCLRNKMPAVAIT

-22 AAGRG
+22 AASRG

-63 VSESFKK
+63 VSESFRK

-85 LNLSMGLIALTGGC
+85 LNLSTGLIALTGGC

-117 AFDGH
+117 AFNGH

-148 RNVPL
+148 RNIPL

-449 LKLEGIYR
+449 LRLEGIYR

-525 DEKKIDISSV
+525 DGKKIDISSV

-544 MLSSGDSI
+544 ILSSGDSI

-608 HPLLEGVLKET
+608 HPLLEEVLKET

-743 KFSGVTVLPPD
+743 KFSGVTVLSPD
-754 INKSQAEFSIEGECI
+754 INKSQAEFSIEDERI

-779 GFSIAEGIVNTRSSA
+779 GFSIAEGIVNVRSSA
-794 YKDIWEFIQNSGH
+794 CKDIWEFIQNSGH

-832 LYESMDMLIYFANKN
+832 LYESMDTLIYFANKN

-864 LKPKFENVEDFDEEE
+864 LKPKLENVEDFDEEE

-897 EKFRIL
+897 EKFRTL

-961 KRDLFSPGTFV
+961 KRDLLSPGTFV

-990 SEFTKRITSTIKELV
+990 SEFTKRVTSTIKELV

-1016 AMELNTI
+1016 AMGLNTI

-1036 LLEKHKEDIVNLYEF
+1036 LLEKHKVSI
-1051 TFIAQQG
+1051 
-1058 LLQQEVEEMV
+1058 LLP
-1068 QELAVSL
+1068 
-1075 KNIKADVIFQKI
+1075 
-1087 KSLMERQ
+1087 
-1094 NSTLTKQEL
+1094 
-1103 ETRAENIKEGLVAY
+1103 GAY
-1117 SDFLEDLTKILW
+1117 SIAPQVIYEI
-1129 VELEEDLSNLKEV
+1129 SNL
-1142 KSKIDKELKDDL
+1142 SW
-1154 KDLGITQ
+1154 
-1161 DFIKFLGGSE
+1161 IKGVEINTNNL
-1171 QITKSAFIHNAV
+1171 
-1183 NALKRNISEH
+1183 
-1193 LIKIFQDILKDF
+1193 LI
-1205 RINGP
+1205 
-1210 TQSSK
+1210 
-1215 ALEMLLENI
+1215 
-1224 EASGL
+1224 
-1229 IKYEHWGLLDF
+1229 
-1240 AYPINKMKS
+1240 
-1249 GHYCIMCIS
+1249 
-1258 STASILDEFVRRM
+1258 
-1271 KLNENVIRHLTGFR
+1271 
-1285 RSKVCPLAAS
+1285 
-1295 KDEDID
+1295 
-1301 YKNTDL
+1301 
-1307 LSKFTS
+1307 
-1313 DYGRILPR
+1313 
-1321 RLTGENIRT
+1321 
-1330 LGKLGEIVKV
+1330 
-1340 KPGYARNFLFPQRKA
+1340 
-1355 VKATKENLAKLE
+1355 
-1367 EQRLLLEEENT
+1367 
-1378 KKLNV
+1378 
-1383 AKELASSLH
+1383 
-1392 DKFVILIKQASE
+1392 
-1404 DGKIFG
+1404 
-1410 SVTTREIAKVLL
+1410 
-1422 QEGHAID
+1422 
-1429 HRNLSFGGISIKN
+1429 
-1442 LGEYQVNVE
+1442 
-1451 LHSEVVVPITI
+1451 
-1462 YVVKSETDANELRQ
+1462 
-1476 VKLQNQ
+1476 
-1482 KSQQQE
+1482 
-1488 AEQDANKEATDG
+1488 
-1500 GEAD
+1500 

>member
-1 MPAVAIT
+1 MFIHLRVHSVYSLLESSVKIEELIGLCLRNKMPAVAIT

-22 AAGRG
+22 AASRG

-63 VSESFKK
+63 VSESFRK

-85 LNLSMGLIALTGGC
+85 LNLSTGLIALTGGC

-117 AFDGH
+117 AFNGH
-122 LYVELQRHGL
+122 LYIELQRHGL

-138 EEALIDFAYQ
+138 EETLIDFAYQ
-148 RNVPL
+148 RNIPL

-249 REQAV
+249 REQVV

-284 SMNYAGYFL
+284 SMNYSGYFL

-427 FDQNLQKERDS
+427 LDQNLQKERDS

-544 MLSSGDSI
+544 ILSSGDSI

-626 EQVMEIARILSGYSL
+626 EQVMEIARILSGYTL

-954 NNEIIEE
+954 NNEIIEG

-990 SEFTKRITSTIKELV
+990 SEFTKRIASTIKELV

-1036 LLEKHKEDIVNLYEF
+1036 LLEKHKVSI
-1051 TFIAQQG
+1051 
-1058 LLQQEVEEMV
+1058 LLP
-1068 QELAVSL
+1068 
-1075 KNIKADVIFQKI
+1075 
-1087 KSLMERQ
+1087 
-1094 NSTLTKQEL
+1094 
-1103 ETRAENIKEGLVAY
+1103 GAY
-1117 SDFLEDLTKILW
+1117 SIAPQVIYEI
-1129 VELEEDLSNLKEV
+1129 SNL
-1142 KSKIDKELKDDL
+1142 SW
-1154 KDLGITQ
+1154 
-1161 DFIKFLGGSE
+1161 IKGVEINTNNL
-1171 QITKSAFIHNAV
+1171 
-1183 NALKRNISEH
+1183 
-1193 LIKIFQDILKDF
+1193 LI
-1205 RINGP
+1205 
-1210 TQSSK
+1210 
-1215 ALEMLLENI
+1215 
-1224 EASGL
+1224 
-1229 IKYEHWGLLDF
+1229 
-1240 AYPINKMKS
+1240 
-1249 GHYCIMCIS
+1249 
-1258 STASILDEFVRRM
+1258 
-1271 KLNENVIRHLTGFR
+1271 
-1285 RSKVCPLAAS
+1285 
-1295 KDEDID
+1295 
-1301 YKNTDL
+1301 
-1307 LSKFTS
+1307 
-1313 DYGRILPR
+1313 
-1321 RLTGENIRT
+1321 
-1330 LGKLGEIVKV
+1330 
-1340 KPGYARNFLFPQRKA
+1340 
-1355 VKATKENLAKLE
+1355 
-1367 EQRLLLEEENT
+1367 
-1378 KKLNV
+1378 
-1383 AKELASSLH
+1383 
-1392 DKFVILIKQASE
+1392 
-1404 DGKIFG
+1404 
-1410 SVTTREIAKVLL
+1410 
-1422 QEGHAID
+1422 
-1429 HRNLSFGGISIKN
+1429 
-1442 LGEYQVNVE
+1442 
-1451 LHSEVVVPITI
+1451 
-1462 YVVKSETDANELRQ
+1462 
-1476 VKLQNQ
+1476 
-1482 KSQQQE
+1482 
-1488 AEQDANKEATDG
+1488 
-1500 GEAD
+1500 

>member
-1 MPAVAIT
+1 MLSFFVDLKFFMFIHLRVHSVYSLLESSVKIEELIGLCLRNKMPAVAIT

-22 AAGRG
+22 AASRG

-35 IIVKHSEQ
+35 ITVKHSEQ

-63 VSESFKK
+63 VSESFRK

-85 LNLSMGLIALTGGC
+85 LNLSTGLIALTGGC

-117 AFDGH
+117 AFNGH

-148 RNVPL
+148 RNIPL

-449 LKLEGIYR
+449 LRLEGIYR

-525 DEKKIDISSV
+525 DGKKIDISSV

-544 MLSSGDSI
+544 ILSSGDSI

-608 HPLLEGVLKET
+608 HPLLEEVLKET

-743 KFSGVTVLPPD
+743 KFSGVTVLSPD
-754 INKSQAEFSIEGECI
+754 INKSQAEFSIEDERI

-779 GFSIAEGIVNTRSSA
+779 GFSIAEGIVNVRSSA
-794 YKDIWEFIQNSGH
+794 CKDIWEFIQNSGH

-832 LYESMDMLIYFANKN
+832 LYESMDTLIYFANKN

-864 LKPKFENVEDFDEEE
+864 LKPKLENVEDFDEEE

-897 EKFRIL
+897 EKFRTL

-961 KRDLFSPGTFV
+961 KRDLLSPGTFV

-990 SEFTKRITSTIKELV
+990 SEFTKRVTSTIKELV

-1036 LLEKHKEDIVNLYEF
+1036 LLEKHKVSI
-1051 TFIAQQG
+1051 
-1058 LLQQEVEEMV
+1058 LLP
-1068 QELAVSL
+1068 
-1075 KNIKADVIFQKI
+1075 
-1087 KSLMERQ
+1087 
-1094 NSTLTKQEL
+1094 
-1103 ETRAENIKEGLVAY
+1103 GAY
-1117 SDFLEDLTKILW
+1117 SIAPQVIYEI
-1129 VELEEDLSNLKEV
+1129 SNL
-1142 KSKIDKELKDDL
+1142 SW
-1154 KDLGITQ
+1154 
-1161 DFIKFLGGSE
+1161 IKGVEINTNNL
-1171 QITKSAFIHNAV
+1171 
-1183 NALKRNISEH
+1183 
-1193 LIKIFQDILKDF
+1193 LI
-1205 RINGP
+1205 
-1210 TQSSK
+1210 
-1215 ALEMLLENI
+1215 
-1224 EASGL
+1224 
-1229 IKYEHWGLLDF
+1229 
-1240 AYPINKMKS
+1240 
-1249 GHYCIMCIS
+1249 
-1258 STASILDEFVRRM
+1258 
-1271 KLNENVIRHLTGFR
+1271 
-1285 RSKVCPLAAS
+1285 
-1295 KDEDID
+1295 
-1301 YKNTDL
+1301 
-1307 LSKFTS
+1307 
-1313 DYGRILPR
+1313 
-1321 RLTGENIRT
+1321 
-1330 LGKLGEIVKV
+1330 
-1340 KPGYARNFLFPQRKA
+1340 
-1355 VKATKENLAKLE
+1355 
-1367 EQRLLLEEENT
+1367 
-1378 KKLNV
+1378 
-1383 AKELASSLH
+1383 
-1392 DKFVILIKQASE
+1392 
-1404 DGKIFG
+1404 
-1410 SVTTREIAKVLL
+1410 
-1422 QEGHAID
+1422 
-1429 HRNLSFGGISIKN
+1429 
-1442 LGEYQVNVE
+1442 
-1451 LHSEVVVPITI
+1451 
-1462 YVVKSETDANELRQ
+1462 
-1476 VKLQNQ
+1476 
-1482 KSQQQE
+1482 
-1488 AEQDANKEATDG
+1488 
-1500 GEAD
+1500 

>member
-1 MPAVAIT
+1 MFIHLRVHSVYSLLESSVKIEELIGLCLQNKMPAVAVT

-22 AAGRG
+22 AANRG

-35 IIVKHSEQ
+35 IIVRHLEQ
-43 NLPILLLAKNEQG
+43 NLSILLLAKNEQG

-85 LNLSMGLIALTGGC
+85 LNLSSGLIALTGGYDGI

-105 GQDKETVEKLLS
+105 KQDKETIKRLLS

-122 LYVELQRHGL
+122 LYIELQRHGL

-148 RNVPL
+148 RNIPL

-158 VFFPNRSDYE
+158 VFFSNRSDYE

-254 AGLEFRI
+254 SGLKLRI

-267 DLKQYYDRLNYE
+267 NLKQYHDRLNYE
-279 LSVIT
+279 LGVIT

-319 IVAWGLQITDLDP
+319 IVAWSLQITDLDP

-344 PDRVSMPDFDIDFCQ
+344 PDRISMPDFDIDFCQ

-397 LQMPYSQVD
+397 LQMPYAQVD

-427 FDQNLQKERDS
+427 LDQNLQKERDS

-525 DEKKIDISSV
+525 DEKKFDISSV
-535 PLNDQKTYE
+535 PLNDQRTYE
-544 MLSSGDSI
+544 MLSRGDSI

-608 HPLLEGVLKET
+608 HPLLEEVLKET

-662 RELFIQGA
+662 RELFVQGA

-701 AYAVISYQTAYL
+701 AYAIISYQTAYL

-743 KFSGVTVLPPD
+743 KFSGVAVLSPD
-754 INKSQAEFSIEGECI
+754 ISKSKAEFSIESEHI

-779 GFSIAEGIVNTRSSA
+779 GFAIAEGIVNA
-794 YKDIWEFIQNSGH
+794 PYKDIWEFVQNSGH

-820 GAFDSVHKNRKQ
+820 GAFDSVHQNRKQ
-832 LYESMDMLIYFANKN
+832 LYESIDTLIYFANKN
-847 KQDRESSQA
+847 RQSNQA
-856 ALFGSLDV
+856 ALFGNLDI
-864 LKPKFENVEDFDEEE
+864 LKPKLENVEDFNEEE

-897 EKFRIL
+897 EKFRTL
-903 LEKLN
+903 LKKLN

-913 ENRTAK
+913 ESKTTK
-919 TAGVILNARMRTSER
+919 TAGVILNVRMRTSER

-961 KRDLFSPGTFV
+961 KRNLFSPGTFV
-972 IIDLE
+972 VIDLE
-977 ASENTTRLAGKDI
+977 ISESTTRLSGKNI
-990 SEFTKRITSTIKELV
+990 SEFTEKVTSLMRGLV
-1005 LTTEC
+1005 LTAVC
-1010 TDSQKA
+1010 ADSKKVA
-1016 AMELNTI
+1016 EELNLV
-1023 LKDEGRTKIMLKL
+1023 LKNVGKTKIMLEL
-1036 LLEKHKEDIVNLYEF
+1036 LLEKHKV
-1051 TFIAQQG
+1051 
-1058 LLQQEVEEMV
+1058 
-1068 QELAVSL
+1068 
-1075 KNIKADVIFQKI
+1075 
-1087 KSLMERQ
+1087 
-1094 NSTLTKQEL
+1094 
-1103 ETRAENIKEGLVAY
+1103 
-1117 SDFLEDLTKILW
+1117 
-1129 VELEEDLSNLKEV
+1129 
-1142 KSKIDKELKDDL
+1142 
-1154 KDLGITQ
+1154 
-1161 DFIKFLGGSE
+1161 
-1171 QITKSAFIHNAV
+1171 
-1183 NALKRNISEH
+1183 
-1193 LIKIFQDILKDF
+1193 
-1205 RINGP
+1205 
-1210 TQSSK
+1210 
-1215 ALEMLLENI
+1215 
-1224 EASGL
+1224 
-1229 IKYEHWGLLDF
+1229 
-1240 AYPINKMKS
+1240 
-1249 GHYCIMCIS
+1249 
-1258 STASILDEFVRRM
+1258 SIL
-1271 KLNENVIRHLTGFR
+1271 LPGAYLITPQVIYEISHLSWIKG
-1285 RSKVCPLAAS
+1285 V
-1295 KDEDID
+1295 EI
-1301 YKNTDL
+1301 NTNNL
-1307 LSKFTS
+1307 L
-1313 DYGRILPR
+1313 I
-1321 RLTGENIRT
+1321 
-1330 LGKLGEIVKV
+1330 
-1340 KPGYARNFLFPQRKA
+1340 
-1355 VKATKENLAKLE
+1355 
-1367 EQRLLLEEENT
+1367 
-1378 KKLNV
+1378 
-1383 AKELASSLH
+1383 
-1392 DKFVILIKQASE
+1392 
-1404 DGKIFG
+1404 
-1410 SVTTREIAKVLL
+1410 
-1422 QEGHAID
+1422 
-1429 HRNLSFGGISIKN
+1429 
-1442 LGEYQVNVE
+1442 
-1451 LHSEVVVPITI
+1451 
-1462 YVVKSETDANELRQ
+1462 
-1476 VKLQNQ
+1476 
-1482 KSQQQE
+1482 
-1488 AEQDANKEATDG
+1488 
-1500 GEAD
+1500 

>member
-1 MPAVAIT
+1 MFIHLRVHSVYSLLESSVKIEELIGLCLRNKMPAVAIT

-22 AAGRG
+22 AASRG

-63 VSESFKK
+63 VSESFRK

-85 LNLSMGLIALTGGC
+85 LNLSTGLIALTGGC

-117 AFDGH
+117 AFNGH

-148 RNVPL
+148 RNIPL

-449 LKLEGIYR
+449 LRLEGIYR

-608 HPLLEGVLKET
+608 HPLLEEVLKET

-662 RELFIQGA
+662 RELFVQGA

-743 KFSGVTVLPPD
+743 KFSGVTVLSPD
-754 INKSQAEFSIEGECI
+754 INKSQAEFSIEDERI

-779 GFSIAEGIVNTRSSA
+779 GFSIAEGIVNVRSSA
-794 YKDIWEFIQNSGH
+794 CKDIWEFIQNSGH

-832 LYESMDMLIYFANKN
+832 LYESMDTLIYFANKN

-864 LKPKFENVEDFDEEE
+864 LKPKLENVEDFDEEE

-897 EKFRIL
+897 EKFRTL

-934 GRFVILTLSDP
+934 GRFV
-945 HNVSEIAFY
+945 
-954 NNEIIEE
+954 
-961 KRDLFSPGTFV
+961 
-972 IIDLE
+972 
-977 ASENTTRLAGKDI
+977 
-990 SEFTKRITSTIKELV
+990 
-1005 LTTEC
+1005 
-1010 TDSQKA
+1010 
-1016 AMELNTI
+1016 
-1023 LKDEGRTKIMLKL
+1023 
-1036 LLEKHKEDIVNLYEF
+1036 
-1051 TFIAQQG
+1051 
-1058 LLQQEVEEMV
+1058 
-1068 QELAVSL
+1068 
-1075 KNIKADVIFQKI
+1075 
-1087 KSLMERQ
+1087 
-1094 NSTLTKQEL
+1094 
-1103 ETRAENIKEGLVAY
+1103 
-1117 SDFLEDLTKILW
+1117 
-1129 VELEEDLSNLKEV
+1129 
-1142 KSKIDKELKDDL
+1142 
-1154 KDLGITQ
+1154 
-1161 DFIKFLGGSE
+1161 
-1171 QITKSAFIHNAV
+1171 
-1183 NALKRNISEH
+1183 
-1193 LIKIFQDILKDF
+1193 
-1205 RINGP
+1205 
-1210 TQSSK
+1210 
-1215 ALEMLLENI
+1215 
-1224 EASGL
+1224 
-1229 IKYEHWGLLDF
+1229 
-1240 AYPINKMKS
+1240 
-1249 GHYCIMCIS
+1249 
-1258 STASILDEFVRRM
+1258 
-1271 KLNENVIRHLTGFR
+1271 
-1285 RSKVCPLAAS
+1285 
-1295 KDEDID
+1295 
-1301 YKNTDL
+1301 
-1307 LSKFTS
+1307 
-1313 DYGRILPR
+1313 
-1321 RLTGENIRT
+1321 
-1330 LGKLGEIVKV
+1330 
-1340 KPGYARNFLFPQRKA
+1340 
-1355 VKATKENLAKLE
+1355 
-1367 EQRLLLEEENT
+1367 
-1378 KKLNV
+1378 
-1383 AKELASSLH
+1383 
-1392 DKFVILIKQASE
+1392 
-1404 DGKIFG
+1404 
-1410 SVTTREIAKVLL
+1410 
-1422 QEGHAID
+1422 
-1429 HRNLSFGGISIKN
+1429 
-1442 LGEYQVNVE
+1442 
-1451 LHSEVVVPITI
+1451 
-1462 YVVKSETDANELRQ
+1462 
-1476 VKLQNQ
+1476 
-1482 KSQQQE
+1482 
-1488 AEQDANKEATDG
+1488 
-1500 GEAD
+1500 

>member
-1 MPAVAIT
+1 MFIHLRVHSVYSLLESSVKIEELIGLCLRNKMPAVAIT

-15 SLEFAEY
+15 SLEFSEY
-22 AAGRG
+22 AASRG

-249 REQAV
+249 REQAA
-254 AGLEFRI
+254 AGLKLRI
-261 ANETDI
+261 AKSSSVTRTPSTVIPVLDTGIQRDSSVTRWNDTKPDDDTQHDI
-267 DLKQYYDRLNYE
+267 DFKQYYDRLDYE

-319 IVAWGLQITDLDP
+319 IVAWSLQITDLDP

-427 FDQNLQKERDS
+427 LDQNLQKERDS

-990 SEFTKRITSTIKELV
+990 SEFTKRIASTIKELV

-1016 AMELNTI
+1016 AMELNAI
-1023 LKDEGRTKIMLKL
+1023 LKDKGRTKIMLKL
-1036 LLEKHKEDIVNLYEF
+1036 LLEKHKVSI
-1051 TFIAQQG
+1051 
-1058 LLQQEVEEMV
+1058 LLP
-1068 QELAVSL
+1068 
-1075 KNIKADVIFQKI
+1075 
-1087 KSLMERQ
+1087 
-1094 NSTLTKQEL
+1094 
-1103 ETRAENIKEGLVAY
+1103 GAY
-1117 SDFLEDLTKILW
+1117 SIAPQVIYEI
-1129 VELEEDLSNLKEV
+1129 SNL
-1142 KSKIDKELKDDL
+1142 SW
-1154 KDLGITQ
+1154 
-1161 DFIKFLGGSE
+1161 IKGVEINTNNL
-1171 QITKSAFIHNAV
+1171 
-1183 NALKRNISEH
+1183 
-1193 LIKIFQDILKDF
+1193 LI
-1205 RINGP
+1205 
-1210 TQSSK
+1210 
-1215 ALEMLLENI
+1215 
-1224 EASGL
+1224 
-1229 IKYEHWGLLDF
+1229 
-1240 AYPINKMKS
+1240 
-1249 GHYCIMCIS
+1249 
-1258 STASILDEFVRRM
+1258 
-1271 KLNENVIRHLTGFR
+1271 
-1285 RSKVCPLAAS
+1285 
-1295 KDEDID
+1295 
-1301 YKNTDL
+1301 
-1307 LSKFTS
+1307 
-1313 DYGRILPR
+1313 
-1321 RLTGENIRT
+1321 
-1330 LGKLGEIVKV
+1330 
-1340 KPGYARNFLFPQRKA
+1340 
-1355 VKATKENLAKLE
+1355 
-1367 EQRLLLEEENT
+1367 
-1378 KKLNV
+1378 
-1383 AKELASSLH
+1383 
-1392 DKFVILIKQASE
+1392 
-1404 DGKIFG
+1404 
-1410 SVTTREIAKVLL
+1410 
-1422 QEGHAID
+1422 
-1429 HRNLSFGGISIKN
+1429 
-1442 LGEYQVNVE
+1442 
-1451 LHSEVVVPITI
+1451 
-1462 YVVKSETDANELRQ
+1462 
-1476 VKLQNQ
+1476 
-1482 KSQQQE
+1482 
-1488 AEQDANKEATDG
+1488 
-1500 GEAD
+1500 

>member
-1 MPAVAIT
+1 MFIHLRVHSVYSLLESSVKIEELSSLCLRNKMPAVAIT

-22 AAGRG
+22 AASRG

-35 IIVKHSEQ
+35 IIVQHSEQ
-43 NLPILLLAKNEQG
+43 NLPILLLAKNERG
-56 YTNLVTL
+56 YANLVTL
-63 VSESFKK
+63 VSESFRK
-70 RKNNSDIPYVDFDEL
+70 RKNSNDIPYVDFDGL
-85 LNLSMGLIALTGGC
+85 LNLSSGLIALTGGYDGI

-105 GQDKETVEKLLS
+105 KQDKETIKRLLS
-117 AFDGH
+117 AFNGH

-132 NKELEL
+132 SKELEL

-148 RNVPL
+148 HDIPL

-185 NRKKL
+185 NRRKL

-215 TLVIAKRCSYM
+215 TSVVARRCSYM
-226 PRSRQPILPKFPC
+226 PKSRQPILPKFPC

-249 REQAV
+249 KEQAI
-254 AGLEFRI
+254 AGLELRI
-261 ANETDI
+261 ANETNI
-267 DLKQYYDRLNYE
+267 NLKQYHDRLNYE

-319 IVAWGLQITDLDP
+319 IVAWALQITDLDP

-344 PDRVSMPDFDIDFCQ
+344 PDRISMPDFDIDFCQ
-359 EKRDLVIDYVQKKYG
+359 EKRDLVIEYVRKKYG

-382 GKLQARAVLRDVGRV
+382 GKLQAKAVLRNVGRV
-397 LQMPYSQVD
+397 LQMPYAQVD

-427 FDQNLQKERDS
+427 LDQNLQKERDS
-438 DEVIAKLLDIS
+438 DEVIAKLLGIS

-516 DHVCRLINR
+516 DHVCRLINHNER
-525 DEKKIDISSV
+525 KIDISSV
-535 PLNDQKTYE
+535 PLDDQRTYK
-544 MLSSGDSI
+544 MLSRGDSI

-670 TKNGV
+670 MKNSV

-743 KFSGVTVLPPD
+743 KFIGVSVLSPD
-754 INKSQAEFSIEGECI
+754 INKSKAEFSIEGEHI

-794 YKDIWEFIQNSGH
+794 HKDIWAFIQNSGH

-820 GAFDSVHKNRKQ
+820 GACDNVHQNRKQ
-832 LYESMDMLIYFANKN
+832 LYESIDTLIYFANKN
-847 KQDRESSQA
+847 RQDKESNQA
-856 ALFGSLDV
+856 VLFGNLDV
-864 LKPKFENVEDFDEEE
+864 LKPKLEDVEDFNEEE

-897 EKFRIL
+897 EKFRAL
-903 LEKLN
+903 LRKLN

-913 ENRTAK
+913 ESKTTK

-934 GRFVILTLSDP
+934 GRFVILMLSDP

-961 KRDLFSPGTFV
+961 KRNLFSSGTFV

-977 ASENTTRLAGKDI
+977 TSENTTRLVGKDI
-990 SEFTKRITSTIKELV
+990 SEFTERITSIIKGLV
-1005 LTTEC
+1005 LTGC
-1010 TDSQKA
+1010 ADSQTA
-1016 AMELNTI
+1016 ATELSSV
-1023 LKDEGRTKIMLKL
+1023 LKDGGRTKIMLEL
-1036 LLEKHKEDIVNLYEF
+1036 LLEKHKVSI
-1051 TFIAQQG
+1051 
-1058 LLQQEVEEMV
+1058 LLP
-1068 QELAVSL
+1068 
-1075 KNIKADVIFQKI
+1075 
-1087 KSLMERQ
+1087 
-1094 NSTLTKQEL
+1094 
-1103 ETRAENIKEGLVAY
+1103 GAY
-1117 SDFLEDLTKILW
+1117 SITPQAVCEI
-1129 VELEEDLSNLKEV
+1129 SNLSWIKGIE
-1142 KSKIDKELKDDL
+1142 IDTNSL
-1154 KDLGITQ
+1154 
-1161 DFIKFLGGSE
+1161 
-1171 QITKSAFIHNAV
+1171 
-1183 NALKRNISEH
+1183 
-1193 LIKIFQDILKDF
+1193 LI
-1205 RINGP
+1205 
-1210 TQSSK
+1210 
-1215 ALEMLLENI
+1215 
-1224 EASGL
+1224 
-1229 IKYEHWGLLDF
+1229 
-1240 AYPINKMKS
+1240 
-1249 GHYCIMCIS
+1249 
-1258 STASILDEFVRRM
+1258 
-1271 KLNENVIRHLTGFR
+1271 
-1285 RSKVCPLAAS
+1285 
-1295 KDEDID
+1295 
-1301 YKNTDL
+1301 
-1307 LSKFTS
+1307 
-1313 DYGRILPR
+1313 
-1321 RLTGENIRT
+1321 
-1330 LGKLGEIVKV
+1330 
-1340 KPGYARNFLFPQRKA
+1340 
-1355 VKATKENLAKLE
+1355 
-1367 EQRLLLEEENT
+1367 
-1378 KKLNV
+1378 
-1383 AKELASSLH
+1383 
-1392 DKFVILIKQASE
+1392 
-1404 DGKIFG
+1404 
-1410 SVTTREIAKVLL
+1410 
-1422 QEGHAID
+1422 
-1429 HRNLSFGGISIKN
+1429 
-1442 LGEYQVNVE
+1442 
-1451 LHSEVVVPITI
+1451 
-1462 YVVKSETDANELRQ
+1462 
-1476 VKLQNQ
+1476 
-1482 KSQQQE
+1482 
-1488 AEQDANKEATDG
+1488 
-1500 GEAD
+1500 

>member
-1 MPAVAIT
+1 MFIHLHVHSVYSLLESSVKIEELIGLCLQNKMPAVAIT

-22 AAGRG
+22 AASRG

-35 IIVKHSEQ
+35 IIVRHSEQ

-63 VSESFKK
+63 VSESFRK
-70 RKNNSDIPYVDFDEL
+70 RENSNDIPYVDFDEL
-85 LNLSMGLIALTGGC
+85 LNSSVGLIALTGGYDGI

-105 GQDKETVEKLLS
+105 EQDKEAIEKLLS

-132 NKELEL
+132 SKELEL
-138 EEALIDFAYQ
+138 EETLIDFAYQ
-148 RNVPL
+148 HDVPL

-190 TTEHYFKSVAE
+190 TSEHYFKSVAE

-215 TLVIAKRCSYM
+215 TSVVARRCSYM

-261 ANETDI
+261 AQSSSVIPARDQEKRNMDPSVKHWDDTHDVNF
-267 DLKQYYDRLNYE
+267 KQYYDRLNYE
-279 LSVIT
+279 LGVIT
-284 SMNYAGYFL
+284 SMNYSGYFL

-319 IVAWGLQITDLDP
+319 IVAWALQITDLDP

-344 PDRVSMPDFDIDFCQ
+344 PDRISMPDFDIDFCQ

-397 LQMPYSQVD
+397 LQMPYAQVD

-417 NPVTLSQAIE
+417 NPVTLSQAID

-516 DHVCRLINR
+516 DHVCRLVNR
-525 DEKKIDISSV
+525 DGKKIDISLV
-535 PLNDQKTYE
+535 PLNDQRTYE
-544 MLSSGDSI
+544 MLSKGDSI

-582 LYRPGPMDNIPTYVA
+582 LYRPGPMDNIPTYIA

-653 KIKEEMDKQ
+653 KIKQEMDKQ
-662 RELFIQGA
+662 RELFIHGA

-743 KFSGVTVLPPD
+743 KLCGVAVVPPD
-754 INKSQAEFSIEGECI
+754 ISKSEAEFSIEGEHI

-779 GFSIAEGIVNTRSSA
+779 GFSIAEGIVNTRSNA

-820 GAFDSVHKNRKQ
+820 GAFDNVHRNRKQ
-832 LYESMDMLIYFANKN
+832 LYESIDTLIYFANKN
-847 KQDRESSQA
+847 RQDKESNQA
-856 ALFGSLDV
+856 VLFGNLDV
-864 LKPKFENVEDFDEEE
+864 LKPKLENVEDFNEEE

-897 EKFRIL
+897 EKFRTL
-903 LEKLN
+903 LKKLN

-913 ENRTAK
+913 ESRTTK
-919 TAGVILNARMRTSER
+919 TAGVILNVRMRTSER

-961 KRDLFSPGTFV
+961 KRNLFSPGTFV

-977 ASENTTRLAGKDI
+977 TSENTTRLAGKDI
-990 SEFTKRITSTIKELV
+990 SEFTERITSVIRRLV
-1005 LTTEC
+1005 LTGC
-1010 TDSQKA
+1010 ADSRKV
-1016 AMELNTI
+1016 AMELNSI
-1023 LKDEGRTKIMLKL
+1023 LKNGGRTKIMLEL
-1036 LLEKHKEDIVNLYEF
+1036 LLEKHKVSI
-1051 TFIAQQG
+1051 
-1058 LLQQEVEEMV
+1058 LLP
-1068 QELAVSL
+1068 
-1075 KNIKADVIFQKI
+1075 D
-1087 KSLMERQ
+1087 
-1094 NSTLTKQEL
+1094 
-1103 ETRAENIKEGLVAY
+1103 AY
-1117 SDFLEDLTKILW
+1117 SITPQIAYEI
-1129 VELEEDLSNLKEV
+1129 SNLSWV
-1142 KSKIDKELKDDL
+1142 KDIEIDTNSL
-1154 KDLGITQ
+1154 
-1161 DFIKFLGGSE
+1161 
-1171 QITKSAFIHNAV
+1171 
-1183 NALKRNISEH
+1183 
-1193 LIKIFQDILKDF
+1193 LI
-1205 RINGP
+1205 
-1210 TQSSK
+1210 
-1215 ALEMLLENI
+1215 
-1224 EASGL
+1224 
-1229 IKYEHWGLLDF
+1229 
-1240 AYPINKMKS
+1240 
-1249 GHYCIMCIS
+1249 
-1258 STASILDEFVRRM
+1258 
-1271 KLNENVIRHLTGFR
+1271 
-1285 RSKVCPLAAS
+1285 
-1295 KDEDID
+1295 
-1301 YKNTDL
+1301 
-1307 LSKFTS
+1307 
-1313 DYGRILPR
+1313 
-1321 RLTGENIRT
+1321 
-1330 LGKLGEIVKV
+1330 
-1340 KPGYARNFLFPQRKA
+1340 
-1355 VKATKENLAKLE
+1355 
-1367 EQRLLLEEENT
+1367 
-1378 KKLNV
+1378 
-1383 AKELASSLH
+1383 
-1392 DKFVILIKQASE
+1392 
-1404 DGKIFG
+1404 
-1410 SVTTREIAKVLL
+1410 
-1422 QEGHAID
+1422 
-1429 HRNLSFGGISIKN
+1429 
-1442 LGEYQVNVE
+1442 
-1451 LHSEVVVPITI
+1451 
-1462 YVVKSETDANELRQ
+1462 
-1476 VKLQNQ
+1476 
-1482 KSQQQE
+1482 
-1488 AEQDANKEATDG
+1488 
-1500 GEAD
+1500 

>member
-1 MPAVAIT
+1 MFIHLRVHSVYSLLESSVKIEELIGLCVQHKMPAVAIT

-22 AAGRG
+22 AANRG
-27 IQLIIGCN
+27 IQPIIGCN
-35 IIVKHSEQ
+35 IVVKHDDQDLS
-43 NLPILLLAKNEQG
+43 ILLLAKDEQG
-56 YTNLVTL
+56 YTNLVSL

-70 RKNNSDIPYVDFDEL
+70 RKISSDAPYIEFDEL
-85 LNLSMGLIALTGGC
+85 LNSNTGLIVLTGGC
-99 LAQLLL
+99 NGILAQLLST
-105 GQDKETVEKLLS
+105 QDKETIDRLIS
-117 AFDGH
+117 TFDDR
-122 LYVELQRHGL
+122 LYVELQRHGFS
-132 NKELEL
+132 KELEL
-138 EEALIDFAYQ
+138 EETLIDFAYQ
-148 RNVPL
+148 HNIPL

-158 VFFPNRSDYE
+158 VFFSNRSDYE

-177 EGSYALEN
+177 EGSYAVEG

-190 TTEHYFKSVAE
+190 TTEHYFKSVTE
-201 MEELFS
+201 MEKLFS

-215 TLVIAKRCSYM
+215 TLVISQRCSYM
-226 PRSRQPILPKFPC
+226 PRSIQPILPKFPC
-239 RENKTENEEL
+239 REGKTENEEL
-249 REQAV
+249 KEQAI
-254 AGLEFRI
+254 AGLKLRI
-261 ANETDI
+261 AKSSPVTKTLSPVMQVADTGIFLDSSITHWDDTQPDGDTRLDHGHDI
-267 DLKQYYDRLNYE
+267 DLKQYYDRLDYE

-319 IVAWGLQITDLDP
+319 IVAWSLQITDLDP

-374 YVAQIITF
+374 YVGQIITF

-397 LQMPYSQVD
+397 MQMPYSQVD

-427 FDQNLQKERDS
+427 LDQNLQKERDS

-499 AGLIKFD
+499 AGLVKFD

-525 DEKKIDISSV
+525 GGQKIDILAV
-535 PLNDQKTYE
+535 DLDDQKTYE
-544 MLSSGDSI
+544 MLSRGDAI
-552 GVFQLESSGMREALI
+552 GVFQLESSGMRESLI

-573 IEDIIALIS
+573 IGDIIALIS
-582 LYRPGPMDNIPTYVA
+582 LYRPGPMDNIPTYIA

-608 HPLLEGVLKET
+608 HPLLEEVLKET

-653 KIKEEMDKQ
+653 KIKAEMDKQ
-662 RELFIQGA
+662 RELFVSGA

-675 DYDRASYIF
+675 THDRASYIF

-701 AYAVISYQTAYL
+701 AYAIISYQTAYL

-743 KFSGVTVLPPD
+743 KFSGVNVLPPD

-779 GFSIAEGIVNTRSSA
+779 GFSIAEGIVNERSC
-794 YKDIWEFIQNSGH
+794 YYNDIWEFIENSGH

-820 GAFDSVHKNRKQ
+820 GACDSAHKNRKQ
-832 LYESMDMLIYFANKN
+832 LYESIGMLIYFANKN
-847 KQDRESSQA
+847 KQDRESNQA
-856 ALFGSLDV
+856 DLFGKLDV
-864 LKPKFENVEDFDEEE
+864 LKPKLENVEDFDEDE

-897 EKFRIL
+897 KKFRFF
-903 LEKLN
+903 LEELN

-913 ENRTAK
+913 EHKTAK
-919 TAGVILNARMRTSER
+919 TAGVILNVRMRTSER

-977 ASENTTRLAGKDI
+977 TSGDRTRLVGKDI
-990 SEFTKRITSTIKELV
+990 SDFTERITSAIKGLILV
-1005 LTTEC
+1005 VDCADPQKTT
-1010 TDSQKA
+1010 
-1016 AMELNTI
+1016 MELQEI
-1023 LKDEGRTKIMLKL
+1023 LKNRGKTKILLKL
-1036 LLEKHKEDIVNLYEF
+1036 LLEKHKVSVLLPETYSIAPQVIYE
-1051 TFIAQQG
+1051 I
-1058 LLQQEVEEMV
+1058 
-1068 QELAVSL
+1068 
-1075 KNIKADVIFQKI
+1075 
-1087 KSLMERQ
+1087 
-1094 NSTLTKQEL
+1094 
-1103 ETRAENIKEGLVAY
+1103 
-1117 SDFLEDLTKILW
+1117 
-1129 VELEEDLSNLKEV
+1129 SNLSWV
-1142 KSKIDKELKDDL
+1142 KDVEINTNNL
-1154 KDLGITQ
+1154 
-1161 DFIKFLGGSE
+1161 
-1171 QITKSAFIHNAV
+1171 
-1183 NALKRNISEH
+1183 
-1193 LIKIFQDILKDF
+1193 LI
-1205 RINGP
+1205 
-1210 TQSSK
+1210 
-1215 ALEMLLENI
+1215 
-1224 EASGL
+1224 
-1229 IKYEHWGLLDF
+1229 
-1240 AYPINKMKS
+1240 
-1249 GHYCIMCIS
+1249 
-1258 STASILDEFVRRM
+1258 
-1271 KLNENVIRHLTGFR
+1271 
-1285 RSKVCPLAAS
+1285 
-1295 KDEDID
+1295 
-1301 YKNTDL
+1301 
-1307 LSKFTS
+1307 
-1313 DYGRILPR
+1313 
-1321 RLTGENIRT
+1321 
-1330 LGKLGEIVKV
+1330 
-1340 KPGYARNFLFPQRKA
+1340 
-1355 VKATKENLAKLE
+1355 
-1367 EQRLLLEEENT
+1367 
-1378 KKLNV
+1378 
-1383 AKELASSLH
+1383 
-1392 DKFVILIKQASE
+1392 
-1404 DGKIFG
+1404 
-1410 SVTTREIAKVLL
+1410 
-1422 QEGHAID
+1422 
-1429 HRNLSFGGISIKN
+1429 
-1442 LGEYQVNVE
+1442 
-1451 LHSEVVVPITI
+1451 
-1462 YVVKSETDANELRQ
+1462 
-1476 VKLQNQ
+1476 
-1482 KSQQQE
+1482 
-1488 AEQDANKEATDG
+1488 
-1500 GEAD
+1500 

>member
-1 MPAVAIT
+1 MFIHLRVHSVYSLLESSVKIEELSRLCLQNKMPAVTIT

-15 SLEFAEY
+15 SLEFSEY
-22 AAGRG
+22 AASRG
-27 IQLIIGCN
+27 IQLVIGCN
-35 IIVKHSEQ
+35 IIIRHSEQ
-43 NLPILLLAKNEQG
+43 NLPILLLAKNERG

-63 VSESFKK
+63 VSKSFRM
-70 RKNNSDIPYVDFDEL
+70 RKNSNDIPYVDLNEL
-85 LNLSMGLIALTGGC
+85 LNSSSGLISLTGGYDGI

-105 GQDKETVEKLLS
+105 KQDKETIKRLLS
-117 AFDGH
+117 AFNDH

-132 NKELEL
+132 SKELEL
-138 EEALIDFAYQ
+138 EETLIDFAYQ
-148 RNVPL
+148 HDIPL

-158 VFFPNRSDYE
+158 VFFLNRSDYE
-168 AYDILTCIS
+168 AYVILTCIS

-207 DIPEAIHN
+207 DIPEAIYN
-215 TLVIAKRCSYM
+215 TLVIARRCSYM
-226 PRSRQPILPKFPC
+226 PRSRRPILPKFPC

-249 REQAV
+249 KEQAIL
-254 AGLEFRI
+254 GLELRI
-261 ANETDI
+261 AQSSSVIPLSNAEIQKKRNI
-267 DLKQYYDRLNYE
+267 DPSLKHLDSAHNIDFKRYYNRLNYE
-279 LSVIT
+279 LSVII
-284 SMNYAGYFL
+284 SMNYSGYFL

-319 IVAWGLQITDLDP
+319 IVAWALQITDLDP

-344 PDRVSMPDFDIDFCQ
+344 PDRISMPDFDIDFCQ
-359 EKRDLVIDYVQKKYG
+359 EKRDLVIDYVRKKYG
-374 YVAQIITF
+374 FVAQIITF

-397 LQMPYSQVD
+397 LQMPYAQVD

-417 NPVTLSQAIE
+417 NPVTLSQAIKL
-427 FDQNLQKERDS
+427 DQNLQKERDS

-477 PVYYDPN
+477 PIYYDPN
-484 SALPITQYSMKYVEK
+484 STLPITQYNMKYVEK

-516 DHVCRLINR
+516 DHICRLINR
-525 DEKKIDISSV
+525 NKRKIDISSV
-535 PLNDQKTYE
+535 PLDDQRTYK
-544 MLSSGDSI
+544 MLSRGDSI

-567 KLKPDC
+567 KLKPDR
-573 IEDIIALIS
+573 IEEIIALIS

-670 TKNGV
+670 TKNHV

-743 KFSGVTVLPPD
+743 KFSGVSVLSPD
-754 INKSQAEFSIEGECI
+754 INKSKAEFSIEGERI

-779 GFSIAEGIVNTRSSA
+779 GFSIAEGIINTRLNA
-794 YKDIWEFIQNSGH
+794 YKDIWEFIQNSSH

-820 GAFDSVHKNRKQ
+820 GACNSVHQNRKQ
-832 LYESMDMLIYFANKN
+832 LYESINTLIYFANKN
-847 KQDRESSQA
+847 KQNKGSNQA
-856 ALFGSLDV
+856 VLFGNLDV
-864 LKPKFENVEDFDEEE
+864 LKPKLEDVEDFNEEK

-897 EKFRIL
+897 EKFRDL
-903 LEKLN
+903 LRKLN

-913 ENRTAK
+913 EGKTIK

-954 NNEIIEE
+954 NNAVIEK
-961 KRDLFSPGTFV
+961 KRNLFLPRTFV

-977 ASENTTRLAGKDI
+977 TSENTTRLAGNDI
-990 SEFTKRITSTIKELV
+990 SEFTEKITSIMKRLI
-1005 LTTEC
+1005 LTGC
-1010 TDSQKA
+1010 TDSQIT
-1016 AMELNTI
+1016 AMELSSI
-1023 LKDEGRTKIMLKL
+1023 LKDEGRTKIMLEFPF
-1036 LLEKHKEDIVNLYEF
+1036 EKHKVSI
-1051 TFIAQQG
+1051 
-1058 LLQQEVEEMV
+1058 LLP
-1068 QELAVSL
+1068 
-1075 KNIKADVIFQKI
+1075 
-1087 KSLMERQ
+1087 
-1094 NSTLTKQEL
+1094 
-1103 ETRAENIKEGLVAY
+1103 GAY
-1117 SDFLEDLTKILW
+1117 SITPQAVCEM
-1129 VELEEDLSNLKEV
+1129 SNLSWIKDIE
-1142 KSKIDKELKDDL
+1142 IDTNSL
-1154 KDLGITQ
+1154 
-1161 DFIKFLGGSE
+1161 
-1171 QITKSAFIHNAV
+1171 
-1183 NALKRNISEH
+1183 
-1193 LIKIFQDILKDF
+1193 LI
-1205 RINGP
+1205 
-1210 TQSSK
+1210 
-1215 ALEMLLENI
+1215 
-1224 EASGL
+1224 
-1229 IKYEHWGLLDF
+1229 
-1240 AYPINKMKS
+1240 
-1249 GHYCIMCIS
+1249 
-1258 STASILDEFVRRM
+1258 
-1271 KLNENVIRHLTGFR
+1271 
-1285 RSKVCPLAAS
+1285 
-1295 KDEDID
+1295 
-1301 YKNTDL
+1301 
-1307 LSKFTS
+1307 
-1313 DYGRILPR
+1313 
-1321 RLTGENIRT
+1321 
-1330 LGKLGEIVKV
+1330 
-1340 KPGYARNFLFPQRKA
+1340 
-1355 VKATKENLAKLE
+1355 
-1367 EQRLLLEEENT
+1367 
-1378 KKLNV
+1378 
-1383 AKELASSLH
+1383 
-1392 DKFVILIKQASE
+1392 
-1404 DGKIFG
+1404 
-1410 SVTTREIAKVLL
+1410 
-1422 QEGHAID
+1422 
-1429 HRNLSFGGISIKN
+1429 
-1442 LGEYQVNVE
+1442 
-1451 LHSEVVVPITI
+1451 
-1462 YVVKSETDANELRQ
+1462 
-1476 VKLQNQ
+1476 
-1482 KSQQQE
+1482 
-1488 AEQDANKEATDG
+1488 
-1500 GEAD
+1500 

>member
-1 MPAVAIT
+1 MFIHLRVHSVYSLLESSVKIEELISLCLRNKMPAVTIT

-22 AAGRG
+22 AASRG

-35 IIVKHSEQ
+35 IIVRHSEQ
-43 NLPILLLAKNEQG
+43 NLPILLLAKNERG
-56 YTNLVTL
+56 YANLVTL
-63 VSESFKK
+63 VSESFRK
-70 RKNNSDIPYVDFDEL
+70 RENSNDIPYVDFNEL
-85 LNLSMGLIALTGGC
+85 LSSSSGLISLTGGYDGI

-105 GQDKETVEKLLS
+105 KQDKETIKRLLS
-117 AFDGH
+117 AFNGH

-132 NKELEL
+132 SKELEI
-138 EEALIDFAYQ
+138 EETLIDFAYQ
-148 RNVPL
+148 HDVPL

-207 DIPEAIHN
+207 DIPEAIYN
-215 TLVIAKRCSYM
+215 TSVVARRCSYM
-226 PRSRQPILPKFPC
+226 PRNRQPILPKFPC

-249 REQAV
+249 KEQAIS
-254 AGLEFRI
+254 GLELRI
-261 ANETDI
+261 TQSSSVISSRDAGIQEKRNMDPSIKHWDDTHDV
-267 DLKQYYDRLNYE
+267 DFKQYHDRLNYE

-319 IVAWGLQITDLDP
+319 IVAWALQITDLDP

-344 PDRVSMPDFDIDFCQ
+344 PDRISMPDFDIDFCQ
-359 EKRDLVIDYVQKKYG
+359 EKRDLVIDYVRKKYG

-397 LQMPYSQVD
+397 LQMPYAQVD

-427 FDQNLQKERDS
+427 LDQNLQKERDS
-438 DEVIAKLLDIS
+438 DEVIAKLLDLS

-525 DEKKIDISSV
+525 NERKIDISSV
-535 PLNDQKTYE
+535 PLDDQRTYE
-544 MLSSGDSI
+544 MLSRGDSI

-582 LYRPGPMDNIPTYVA
+582 LYRPGPMDNISTYVS

-662 RELFIQGA
+662 REFFIQGA
-670 TKNGV
+670 TKNGI

-720 FFTALMNLNIDDRDK
+720 FFIALMNLNIDDRDK

-743 KFSGVTVLPPD
+743 KLSGVSVLSPD
-754 INKSQAEFSIEGECI
+754 INKSKAEFLIEDERI

-820 GAFDSVHKNRKQ
+820 GACDSVHQNRKQ
-832 LYESMDMLIYFANKN
+832 LYESIDTLVYFANKN
-847 KQDRESSQA
+847 RQDKESNQA
-856 ALFGSLDV
+856 VLFGNLDV
-864 LKPKFENVEDFDEEE
+864 LKPKLENVEDFNEEE

-897 EKFRIL
+897 EKFRAL
-903 LEKLN
+903 LRKLN

-913 ENRTAK
+913 EGKTTK

-961 KRDLFSPGTFV
+961 KRNLFSPGTFV

-977 ASENTTRLAGKDI
+977 ASENTTRSAGKDI
-990 SEFTKRITSTIKELV
+990 FEFTERITSLMKRLV
-1005 LTTEC
+1005 LTGC
-1010 TDSQKA
+1010 ADSQTA
-1016 AMELNTI
+1016 AMELSSV
-1023 LKDEGRTKIMLKL
+1023 LKDGGRTKIMLEL
-1036 LLEKHKEDIVNLYEF
+1036 LLEKHKVSI
-1051 TFIAQQG
+1051 
-1058 LLQQEVEEMV
+1058 LLP
-1068 QELAVSL
+1068 
-1075 KNIKADVIFQKI
+1075 
-1087 KSLMERQ
+1087 
-1094 NSTLTKQEL
+1094 
-1103 ETRAENIKEGLVAY
+1103 GAY
-1117 SDFLEDLTKILW
+1117 SITPQAVCEI
-1129 VELEEDLSNLKEV
+1129 SNLSWIKGIE
-1142 KSKIDKELKDDL
+1142 IDTNSL
-1154 KDLGITQ
+1154 
-1161 DFIKFLGGSE
+1161 
-1171 QITKSAFIHNAV
+1171 
-1183 NALKRNISEH
+1183 
-1193 LIKIFQDILKDF
+1193 LI
-1205 RINGP
+1205 
-1210 TQSSK
+1210 
-1215 ALEMLLENI
+1215 
-1224 EASGL
+1224 
-1229 IKYEHWGLLDF
+1229 
-1240 AYPINKMKS
+1240 
-1249 GHYCIMCIS
+1249 
-1258 STASILDEFVRRM
+1258 
-1271 KLNENVIRHLTGFR
+1271 
-1285 RSKVCPLAAS
+1285 
-1295 KDEDID
+1295 
-1301 YKNTDL
+1301 
-1307 LSKFTS
+1307 
-1313 DYGRILPR
+1313 
-1321 RLTGENIRT
+1321 
-1330 LGKLGEIVKV
+1330 
-1340 KPGYARNFLFPQRKA
+1340 
-1355 VKATKENLAKLE
+1355 
-1367 EQRLLLEEENT
+1367 
-1378 KKLNV
+1378 
-1383 AKELASSLH
+1383 
-1392 DKFVILIKQASE
+1392 
-1404 DGKIFG
+1404 
-1410 SVTTREIAKVLL
+1410 
-1422 QEGHAID
+1422 
-1429 HRNLSFGGISIKN
+1429 
-1442 LGEYQVNVE
+1442 
-1451 LHSEVVVPITI
+1451 
-1462 YVVKSETDANELRQ
+1462 
-1476 VKLQNQ
+1476 
-1482 KSQQQE
+1482 
-1488 AEQDANKEATDG
+1488 
-1500 GEAD
+1500 

>member
-1 MPAVAIT
+1 MLSFFVDLKFFMFIHLRVHSVYSLLESSVKIEELIGLCLRNKMPAVAIT

-22 AAGRG
+22 AASRG

-63 VSESFKK
+63 VSESFRK

-85 LNLSMGLIALTGGC
+85 LNLSTGLIALTGGS
-99 LAQLLL
+99 LSQLLL

-117 AFDGH
+117 AFNGH

-148 RNVPL
+148 RNIPL

-449 LKLEGIYR
+449 LRLEGIYR

-525 DEKKIDISSV
+525 DGKKIDISSV

-544 MLSSGDSI
+544 ILSSGDSI

-608 HPLLEGVLKET
+608 HPLLEEVLKET

-743 KFSGVTVLPPD
+743 KFSGVTVLSPD
-754 INKSQAEFSIEGECI
+754 INNSQAEFSIEDERI

-779 GFSIAEGIVNTRSSA
+779 GFSIVEGIVNVRSSA
-794 YKDIWEFIQNSGH
+794 CKDIWEFIQNSGH

-832 LYESMDMLIYFANKN
+832 LYESMDTLIYFANKN
-847 KQDRESSQA
+847 KQDKESSQA

-864 LKPKFENVEDFDEEE
+864 LKPKLENVEDFDEEE

-897 EKFRIL
+897 EKFRTL

-990 SEFTKRITSTIKELV
+990 SEFTKRVTSTIKELV

-1036 LLEKHKEDIVNLYEF
+1036 LLEKHKVSI
-1051 TFIAQQG
+1051 
-1058 LLQQEVEEMV
+1058 LLP
-1068 QELAVSL
+1068 
-1075 KNIKADVIFQKI
+1075 
-1087 KSLMERQ
+1087 
-1094 NSTLTKQEL
+1094 
-1103 ETRAENIKEGLVAY
+1103 GAY
-1117 SDFLEDLTKILW
+1117 SIAPQVIYEI
-1129 VELEEDLSNLKEV
+1129 SNL
-1142 KSKIDKELKDDL
+1142 SW
-1154 KDLGITQ
+1154 
-1161 DFIKFLGGSE
+1161 IKGVEINTNNL
-1171 QITKSAFIHNAV
+1171 
-1183 NALKRNISEH
+1183 
-1193 LIKIFQDILKDF
+1193 LI
-1205 RINGP
+1205 
-1210 TQSSK
+1210 
-1215 ALEMLLENI
+1215 
-1224 EASGL
+1224 
-1229 IKYEHWGLLDF
+1229 
-1240 AYPINKMKS
+1240 
-1249 GHYCIMCIS
+1249 
-1258 STASILDEFVRRM
+1258 
-1271 KLNENVIRHLTGFR
+1271 
-1285 RSKVCPLAAS
+1285 
-1295 KDEDID
+1295 
-1301 YKNTDL
+1301 
-1307 LSKFTS
+1307 
-1313 DYGRILPR
+1313 
-1321 RLTGENIRT
+1321 
-1330 LGKLGEIVKV
+1330 
-1340 KPGYARNFLFPQRKA
+1340 
-1355 VKATKENLAKLE
+1355 
-1367 EQRLLLEEENT
+1367 
-1378 KKLNV
+1378 
-1383 AKELASSLH
+1383 
-1392 DKFVILIKQASE
+1392 
-1404 DGKIFG
+1404 
-1410 SVTTREIAKVLL
+1410 
-1422 QEGHAID
+1422 
-1429 HRNLSFGGISIKN
+1429 
-1442 LGEYQVNVE
+1442 
-1451 LHSEVVVPITI
+1451 
-1462 YVVKSETDANELRQ
+1462 
-1476 VKLQNQ
+1476 
-1482 KSQQQE
+1482 
-1488 AEQDANKEATDG
+1488 
-1500 GEAD
+1500 

>member
-1 MPAVAIT
+1 MFIHLRVHSVYSLLESSVKIEKLIGLCLRNKMPAVAIT

-35 IIVKHSEQ
+35 IVVKHSEQ
-43 NLPILLLAKNEQG
+43 NLPMLLLAKNEQG
-56 YTNLVTL
+56 YTNLVAL
-63 VSESFKK
+63 VSESFRK

-85 LNLSMGLIALTGGC
+85 LNLSSGLIALTGGYDGI
-99 LAQLLL
+99 LTQLLL
-105 GQDKETVEKLLS
+105 RQDKETIEKLLS
-117 AFDGH
+117 AFNGH

-132 NKELEL
+132 GKELEF
-138 EEALIDFAYQ
+138 EETLIDFAYQ
-148 RNVPL
+148 HDIPL

-254 AGLEFRI
+254 AGLELRI
-261 ANETDI
+261 AQSSSVIPARDQEKRNMDPSVKHWDDTHDV
-267 DLKQYYDRLNYE
+267 DFKQYHNRLNYE

-284 SMNYAGYFL
+284 SMNYSGYFL

-319 IVAWGLQITDLDP
+319 IVAWSLQITDLDP

-417 NPVTLSQAIE
+417 NHVTLSQAIE
-427 FDQNLQKERDS
+427 FDQNLQKERGS

-525 DEKKIDISSV
+525 NEKKIDISSV
-535 PLNDQKTYE
+535 SLNDQKTYK

-653 KIKEEMDKQ
+653 KIKDEMDKQ

-743 KFSGVTVLPPD
+743 KLCGVAVLPPD
-754 INKSQAEFSIEGECI
+754 ISKSKTEFSIEDERI

-779 GFSIAEGIVNTRSSA
+779 GFSIAEGIVNVRSSA

-832 LYESMDMLIYFANKN
+832 LYESMDTLIYFANKN
-847 KQDRESSQA
+847 KQDRESSQS

-864 LKPKFENVEDFDEEE
+864 LKPKLESVEDFDEEE

-897 EKFRIL
+897 EKFRAL

-913 ENRTAK
+913 ENRAAK

-990 SEFTKRITSTIKELV
+990 SEFTKGITSTIKELV
-1005 LTTEC
+1005 LTIEC

-1016 AMELNTI
+1016 TMELNAI
-1023 LKDEGRTKIMLKL
+1023 LKDKGRTKIMLKL
-1036 LLEKHKEDIVNLYEF
+1036 LLEKHKVSI
-1051 TFIAQQG
+1051 
-1058 LLQQEVEEMV
+1058 LLP
-1068 QELAVSL
+1068 
-1075 KNIKADVIFQKI
+1075 
-1087 KSLMERQ
+1087 
-1094 NSTLTKQEL
+1094 
-1103 ETRAENIKEGLVAY
+1103 GAY
-1117 SDFLEDLTKILW
+1117 SIAPQVIYEI
-1129 VELEEDLSNLKEV
+1129 SNL
-1142 KSKIDKELKDDL
+1142 SW
-1154 KDLGITQ
+1154 
-1161 DFIKFLGGSE
+1161 IKGVEINTNNL
-1171 QITKSAFIHNAV
+1171 
-1183 NALKRNISEH
+1183 
-1193 LIKIFQDILKDF
+1193 LI
-1205 RINGP
+1205 
-1210 TQSSK
+1210 
-1215 ALEMLLENI
+1215 
-1224 EASGL
+1224 
-1229 IKYEHWGLLDF
+1229 
-1240 AYPINKMKS
+1240 
-1249 GHYCIMCIS
+1249 
-1258 STASILDEFVRRM
+1258 
-1271 KLNENVIRHLTGFR
+1271 
-1285 RSKVCPLAAS
+1285 
-1295 KDEDID
+1295 
-1301 YKNTDL
+1301 
-1307 LSKFTS
+1307 
-1313 DYGRILPR
+1313 
-1321 RLTGENIRT
+1321 
-1330 LGKLGEIVKV
+1330 
-1340 KPGYARNFLFPQRKA
+1340 
-1355 VKATKENLAKLE
+1355 
-1367 EQRLLLEEENT
+1367 
-1378 KKLNV
+1378 
-1383 AKELASSLH
+1383 
-1392 DKFVILIKQASE
+1392 
-1404 DGKIFG
+1404 
-1410 SVTTREIAKVLL
+1410 
-1422 QEGHAID
+1422 
-1429 HRNLSFGGISIKN
+1429 
-1442 LGEYQVNVE
+1442 
-1451 LHSEVVVPITI
+1451 
-1462 YVVKSETDANELRQ
+1462 
-1476 VKLQNQ
+1476 
-1482 KSQQQE
+1482 
-1488 AEQDANKEATDG
+1488 
-1500 GEAD
+1500 